1 MRRKFW
7 ALLMTIMMIA
17 TMVPAS
23 AFAVEEQ
30 KATQIGNYYEVD
42 DGTGALDLDDDP
54 KLESGG
60 TEQSYEDGKVKVDK
74 TISATEEENVFD
86 VNLTVKTTE
95 KIEKTAITA
104 DAAAVLVID
113 CSGSMEGERISSAKR
128 AAQTFINNFVANNAE
143 RKVAIVKFSG
153 SQFSDINGAT
163 TIQKWTDASGV
174 KTEKDDSFCSAIN
187 GLQAEGGTNIEAG
200 LILAKNLLT
209 DDSVKD
215 IANKNVILLTDGNP
229 TFGVGSSEKNSTSK
243 EFICHNGSKM
253 TGNGSDTSCQTHEGA
268 EAVANSIKDSGVST
282 YAVYLGNTEVKCKG
296 CELRG
301 TGAEWL
307 ANDCGFTAYSAA
319 DTSKLV
325 NIFKT
330 IVKIIEMKAKA
341 WIVTDPM
348 GSGIDFVKFNQEA
361 NPVNEFEYKNGK
373 ITWDIKSGSIPVN
386 TETKDGITTYTYSLS
401 YQIKLDTLAGSL
413 VQDGDSKIWHSTFVE
428 DKFYNTNEP
437 TGLTYLI
444 ITKDD
449 TGEEKY
455 KDGTAYCNIPSVR
468 GFAGNL
474 SFKKTGSFGEA
485 LAGATF
491 KLTTDDKADWI
502 MTATSDENGTVSFEG
517 IPSGHEYTLEETSAP
532 DKYTKTDAK
541 YTVTVSYG
549 EVTVKDA
556 AENIVEELTVKNE
569 SEKTS
574 ISVTKDWKDNGN
586 QDGIRPDSVT
596 VQLKAGIEEYGDAVE
611 LNANNQWSHTFTDLP
626 KYKGGEEVV
635 YSVAEVNVPKGYTST
650 PAVDEKTGDIT
661 ITNSHTPAV
670 KDVTVKK
677 EWKDNNNQDGL
688 RTEKIEV
695 QLTADGKTVEGKT
708 AELSETNNWT
718 VTFDKLPVKANGE
731 AIAYSAVEVKVPE
744 GYTSASAVDKET
756 GDITI
761 TNSHTPAVKDV
772 TVKKEWKDNN
782 NQDGLRTEKIEVQL
796 TADGKTV
803 EGKTAELSETNNWTV
818 TFDKL
823 PVKANGEAI
832 AYSAVEVNVP
842 EGYTSASAVDKE
854 TGDVTITNSH
864 TPATTSV
871 SVTKAWVDGDNED
884 GVRPD
889 SVTVQLKAN
898 GEPEGDVVTLNA
910 NNQWTYTWKDLAVKS
925 AGKNIAYTVEET
937 NVPAGYEPEVTG
949 TAKDGFTI
957 TNTIKQDTVTIE
969 GTKTWID
976 PEGTVHPEITINL
989 LRNGEVYKSVKL
1001 ANGETSYKF
1010 EGLDKYDEKG
1020 FKYAYKVVEV
1030 EEDVPGYTATYE
1042 DNNVVNTIKQEEIS
1056 VSGTKTW
1063 IDPEGTKHPEITI
1076 KLLRDGEPYGDP
1088 ITLKNGETDY
1098 SFDNLPKYDL
1108 TDGHI
1113 YEYTVDEVSVD
1124 GYTSNIDEYNITNT
1138 IKQDYVSVGG
1148 TKTWKDPE
1156 GTAHPAI
1163 TINLLQDG
1171 TEIDEVV
1178 LQNGTTTYEFTNLE
1192 KYDLEDGHEYIYTV
1206 TEDSVE
1212 GYISDKD
1219 NNNFTNTIEPG
1230 QTTISG
1236 VKTWIAPQGT
1246 EFPTVKIVLLQNGNE
1261 LDSVELTNGN
1271 TEYSFDV
1278 PVYDSEGQK
1287 YEYAIAEADV
1297 AGYTSVVDGYNVTN
1311 TIEQESIDIAGT
1323 KEWNA
1328 PEGTEVPD
1336 VTIDLL
1342 RDGEVVDSTVIKS
1355 GESEYSFTGLDK
1367 YDLSDGHVYD
1377 YNIQEED
1384 TEGYSAEYD
1393 GYDIVNTI
1401 NQNYVSVSGTKSWV
1415 APEGTE
1421 FPDITINLLK
1431 NGEEVDEVVLQ
1442 NGQTDFT
1449 FDGLE
1454 EYSYEE
1460 DGTVT
1465 VNEYTV
1471 TEDEVEGYTSSIDG
1485 YNITNEKNAEP
1496 VIPDDKPKTGDNF
1509 NIMLFAGAALAALL
1523 AALAI
1528 IFTRRRRNA

>member
-23 AFAVEEQ
+23 AFAVESADGSSQ
-30 KATQIGNYYEVD
+30 QITKSSGKMTTSETLENGDVEINKSIT
-42 DGTGALDLDDDP
+42 GTD
-54 KLESGG
+54 
-60 TEQSYEDGKVKVDK
+60 T
-74 TISATEEENVFD
+74 ENVFD
-86 VNLTVKTTE
+86 ITLDVTTAENLEEIPTS
-95 KIEKTAITA
+95 A
-104 DAAAVLVID
+104 DAAVVLVVD
-113 CSGSMEGERISSAKR
+113 RSGSMAWSISGESDGSKGRYKSAIS
-128 AAQTFINNFVANNAE
+128 AATNFVTQFGKDAE
-143 RKVAIVKFSG
+143 NSKRLVQVVQFSG
-153 SQFSDINGAT
+153 DAVKKSSWGWEDVATETGLSGSKKDIE
-163 TIQKWTDASGV
+163 TISNP
-174 KTEKDDSFCSAIN
+174 S
-187 GLQAEGGTNIEAG
+187 GGTNIEGG
-200 LILAKNLLT
+200 LQLAYNLINQAKN
-209 DDSVKD
+209 
-215 IANKNVILLTDGNP
+215 NKTLKGISNVNVILLTDGCP
-229 TFGVGSSEKNSTSK
+229 TYHVKESTRNST
-243 EFICHNGSKM
+243 
-253 TGNGSDTSCQTHEGA
+253 
-268 EAVANSIKDSGVST
+268 
-282 YAVYLGNTEVKCKG
+282 TEVEGEQGGGDWAKWEDHYSVTKQDG
-296 CELRG
+296 IANKIKNLDVNG
-301 TGAEWL
+301 GYVSLYSIAFSAGKAEFAVDSKNQKTENKEVYKWL
-307 ANDCGFTAYSAA
+307 SSFS
-319 DTSKLV
+319 SKAFNSNNQQDL
-325 NIFKT
+325 IDSFGK
-330 IVKIIEMKAKA
+330 IVKIIKLGAQA
-341 WIVTDPM
+341 WYVHDPM
-348 GSGIDFVKFNQEA
+348 ASNIIYKGNTASSEDEVNVYSFIDNKLQWDLKNSTPTVDEQGSKTYYHYTLTY
-361 NPVNEFEYKNGK
+361 PVA
-373 ITWDIKSGSIPVN
+373 
-386 TETKDGITTYTYSLS
+386 
-401 YQIKLDTLAGSL
+401 LDTTPKDFAFDTSMPTNNATVLDYFMFSKIDEETTTELKHANFDVPEVKGLCGSL
-413 VQDGDSKIWHSTFVE
+413 EF
-428 DKFYNTNEP
+428 
-437 TGLTYLI
+437 
-444 ITKDD
+444 TK
-449 TGEEKY
+449 
-455 KDGTAYCNIPSVR
+455 
-468 GFAGNL
+468 
-474 SFKKTGSFGEA
+474 
-485 LAGATF
+485 
-491 KLTTDDKADWI
+491 
-502 MTATSDENGTVSFEG
+502 SDENGNPLKGATFTLEGTAVGNGKAVTLEATSDADGKVSFSR
-517 IPSGHEYTLEETSAP
+517 IPSGTYKLTESGVPAGYTGDTTEYN
-532 DKYTKTDAK
+532 
-541 YTVTVSYG
+541 VTVSYG
-549 EVTVKDA
+549 KVTSSDIPGDGIINTRIKTKVEGKKVWVDGNNVSKTRPESITVKLMNGETVVKTQEVTADSADA
-556 AENIVEELTVKNE
+556 
-569 SEKTS
+569 
-574 ISVTKDWKDNGN
+574 DGN
-586 QDGIRPDSVT
+586 WTYSFI
-596 VQLKAGIEEYGDAVE
+596 
-611 LNANNQWSHTFTDLP
+611 NLP
-626 KYKGGEEVV
+626 KYDMDGTEITYTVKEEAV
-635 YSVAEVNVPKGYTST
+635 EGYTST
-650 PAVDEKTGDIT
+650 VDGKT
-661 ITNSHTPAV
+661 ITNTLSQVNDVKVEGKKVWVDGNNASNTRPESITVKLMNGKDVVKTQTVTPDAEGNWTYSFTELPKYDENYKVISYTVEEEAVEGYTSTVKGTTITNTLNQV
-670 KDVTVKK
+670 KDVTV
-677 EWKDNNNQDGL
+677 EG
-688 RTEKIEV
+688 EKV
-695 QLTADGKTVEGKT
+695 
-708 AELSETNNWT
+708 
-718 VTFDKLPVKANGE
+718 
-731 AIAYSAVEVKVPE
+731 
-744 GYTSASAVDKET
+744 
-756 GDITI
+756 
-761 TNSHTPAVKDV
+761 
-772 TVKKEWKDNN
+772 
-782 NQDGLRTEKIEVQL
+782 
-796 TADGKTV
+796 
-803 EGKTAELSETNNWTV
+803 
-818 TFDKL
+818 
-823 PVKANGEAI
+823 
-832 AYSAVEVNVP
+832 
-842 EGYTSASAVDKE
+842 
-854 TGDVTITNSH
+854 
-864 TPATTSV
+864 
-871 SVTKAWVDGDNED
+871 WVDGDNANNT
-884 GVRPD
+884 RPE
-889 SVTVQLKAN
+889 SITVKLMN
-898 GEPEGDVVTLNA
+898 GKDVVKTQTVTPDAEGN
-910 NNQWTYTWKDLAVKS
+910 WTYSFTGLEKYDENYNV
-925 AGKNIAYTVEET
+925 ITYTVKEEA
-937 NVPAGYEPEVTG
+937 VEGYTSTVEG
-949 TAKDGFTI
+949 TTI

-1001 ANGETSYKF
+1001 ANGETSYEF
-1010 EGLDKYDEKG
+1010 EGLDKYDSRG
-1020 FKYAYKVVEV
+1020 FKYAYKVVE
-1030 EEDVPGYTATYE
+1030 EEVPGYQTTY
-1042 DNNVVNTIKQEEIS
+1042 DNNNVVNTIIQEEIS

-1297 AGYTSVVDGYNVTN
+1297 TGYTSVVDGYNVTN

>member
-23 AFAVEEQ
+23 AFAVESADGSSQ
-30 KATQIGNYYEVD
+30 QITKSSVEM
-42 DGTGALDLDDDP
+42 TTSETL
-54 KLESGG
+54 
-60 TEQSYEDGKVKVDK
+60 EDGDVEINKSITGTD
-74 TISATEEENVFD
+74 TENVFNVTLD
-86 VNLTVKTTE
+86 VTTAENLEQIPTS
-95 KIEKTAITA
+95 A
-104 DAAAVLVID
+104 DAAVVLVVD
-113 CSGSMEGERISSAKR
+113 RSGSMSWSISGNRDGSKERYNSAI
-128 AAQTFINNFVANNAE
+128 AAAENFVDEFAKDTDENTRRLVQVVQFSNDAE
-143 RKVAIVKFSG
+143 RKSSRNPFGADWTWENVAEDDGLAASKA
-153 SQFSDINGAT
+153 DINQ
-163 TIQKWTDASGV
+163 I
-174 KTEKDDSFCSAIN
+174 DDP
-187 GLQAEGGTNIEAG
+187 EGGTNIEGG
-200 LILAKNLLT
+200 LQIAYNLINEAKT
-209 DDSVKD
+209 DGTLEGISNV
-215 IANKNVILLTDGNP
+215 NVILLTDGCP
-229 TFGVGSSEKNSTSK
+229 TFHVEEKTRTST
-243 EFICHNGSKM
+243 
-253 TGNGSDTSCQTHEGA
+253 
-268 EAVANSIKDSGVST
+268 
-282 YAVYLGNTEVKCKG
+282 TEVKG
-296 CELRG
+296 EEG
-301 TGAEWL
+301 GGNWAEWEDHYSVTKTDGIAAKL
-307 ANDCGFTAYSAA
+307 KNLDVNGGKVSLYSIAFSAGTAQFAVNENNNKSENKNVYDWLSSFS
-319 DTSKLV
+319 SKAFNSNNQQELI
-325 NIFKT
+325 NSFGK
-330 IVKIIEMKAKA
+330 IVKIIKLGAQA
-341 WIVTDPM
+341 WYVHDPM
-348 GSGIDFVKFNQEA
+348 ASNIIYKGAPSSSEA
-361 NPVNEFEYKNGK
+361 NVYTFSDNKLLWDLKNSTPTVDKQGSKTYYHYTLTYPVA
-373 ITWDIKSGSIPVN
+373 
-386 TETKDGITTYTYSLS
+386 
-401 YQIKLDTLAGSL
+401 LDTTPKDFAFDTSMPTNNATVLDYFMFSKIDEETTTELKHASFDVPEVKGLCGSL
-413 VQDGDSKIWHSTFVE
+413 EFIK
-428 DKFYNTNEP
+428 
-437 TGLTYLI
+437 
-444 ITKDD
+444 
-449 TGEEKY
+449 
-455 KDGTAYCNIPSVR
+455 
-468 GFAGNL
+468 
-474 SFKKTGSFGEA
+474 
-485 LAGATF
+485 
-491 KLTTDDKADWI
+491 
-502 MTATSDENGTVSFEG
+502 SDENGNPVKGATFTLAGNAVGNGKDVTLEAKSGADGKVSFSR
-517 IPSGHEYTLEETSAP
+517 IPSGTYKLKESGVPAGYTGDTTEYN
-532 DKYTKTDAK
+532 
-541 YTVTVSYG
+541 VTVSYG
-549 EVTVKDA
+549 KVTSSDIPGDGIINTRIKTKVEGKKVWVDGNNVSKTRPESITVKLMNGEAVVKTQEVTADSADA
-556 AENIVEELTVKNE
+556 
-569 SEKTS
+569 
-574 ISVTKDWKDNGN
+574 DGN
-586 QDGIRPDSVT
+586 WTYS
-596 VQLKAGIEEYGDAVE
+596 
-611 LNANNQWSHTFTDLP
+611 FTNLP
-626 KYKGGEEVV
+626 KYDTDGTEITYTVKEEAV
-635 YSVAEVNVPKGYTST
+635 EGYTST
-650 PAVDEKTGDIT
+650 VDGKT
-661 ITNSHTPAV
+661 ITNTLNQVNDV
-670 KDVTVKK
+670 K
-677 EWKDNNNQDGL
+677 
-688 RTEKIEV
+688 
-695 QLTADGKTVEGKT
+695 VEGKKVWVDG
-708 AELSETNNWT
+708 NNVSNTRPESITVKLMNGKDVVKTQT
-718 VTFDKLPVKANGE
+718 VTPDADGNWGYSFTELPKYDKDYKVINYTVEEE
-731 AIAYSAVEVKVPE
+731 AVE
-744 GYTSASAVDKET
+744 GYTSTVDGK
-756 GDITI
+756 TI
-761 TNSHTPAVKDV
+761 TNTLNQVNDVK
-772 TVKKEWKDNN
+772 
-782 NQDGLRTEKIEVQL
+782 
-796 TADGKTV
+796 V
-803 EGKTAELSETNNWTV
+803 EGKKVWVDGNNVSNTRPESITVKLMNGKDVVKTQTV
-818 TFDKL
+818 TPDADGNWEYSFTEL
-823 PVKANGEAI
+823 PKYDENYKVISYTVEEEA
-832 AYSAVEVNVP
+832 V
-842 EGYTSASAVDKE
+842 EGYTSTVKG
-854 TGDVTITNSH
+854 TTITN
-864 TPATTSV
+864 TLNQV
-871 SVTKAWVDGDNED
+871 KDVKVEGEKVWVDGDNAD
-884 GVRPD
+884 KTRPE
-889 SVTVQLKAN
+889 SITVKLMN
-898 GEPEGDVVTLNA
+898 GEDVVKTQTVTPDAEGN
-910 NNQWTYTWKDLAVKS
+910 WTYSFTGLEKYDENYNVI
-925 AGKNIAYTVEET
+925 NYTVKEEA
-937 NVPAGYEPEVTG
+937 VEGYTSTVEG
-949 TAKDGFTI
+949 TTI

-1030 EEDVPGYTATYE
+1030 EEDVPGYTATYK
-1042 DNNVVNTIKQEEIS
+1042 DDNVVNTIKQEEIS

-1088 ITLKNGETDY
+1088 ITLKNGKTDY

-1108 TDGHI
+1108 KDGHI
-1113 YEYTVDEVSVD
+1113 YEYTVEEVSVD
-1124 GYTSNIDEYNITNT
+1124 GYTSNIDEYNNITNT
-1138 IKQDYVSVGG
+1138 IKQEYVSVGG

-1212 GYISDKD
+1212 GYISVKD

-1509 NIMLFAGAALAALL
+1509 NIMLFAGTALTALLLALALL
-1523 AALAI
+1523 
-1528 IFTRRRRNA
+1528 FTRRRRNA

>member
-1 MRRKFW
+1 MRRRFW

-23 AFAVEEQ
+23 AFAVESADGSSQ
-30 KATQIGNYYEVD
+30 QITKSSVEM
-42 DGTGALDLDDDP
+42 TTSETL
-54 KLESGG
+54 
-60 TEQSYEDGKVKVDK
+60 EDGDVEINKSITGTD
-74 TISATEEENVFD
+74 TENVFNVTLD
-86 VNLTVKTTE
+86 VTTAENLEQIPTS
-95 KIEKTAITA
+95 A
-104 DAAAVLVID
+104 DAAVVLVVD
-113 CSGSMEGERISSAKR
+113 RSGSMSWSISGNRDGSKERYNSAI
-128 AAQTFINNFVANNAE
+128 AAAENFVDEFAKDTDENTRRLVQVVQFSNDAE
-143 RKVAIVKFSG
+143 RKSSRNPFGADWTWENVAEDDGLAASKA
-153 SQFSDINGAT
+153 DINQ
-163 TIQKWTDASGV
+163 I
-174 KTEKDDSFCSAIN
+174 DDP
-187 GLQAEGGTNIEAG
+187 EGGTNIEGG
-200 LILAKNLLT
+200 LQIAYNLINEAKT
-209 DDSVKD
+209 DGTLEGISNV
-215 IANKNVILLTDGNP
+215 NVILLTDGCP
-229 TFGVGSSEKNSTSK
+229 TFHVEEKTRTST
-243 EFICHNGSKM
+243 
-253 TGNGSDTSCQTHEGA
+253 
-268 EAVANSIKDSGVST
+268 
-282 YAVYLGNTEVKCKG
+282 TEVKG
-296 CELRG
+296 EEG
-301 TGAEWL
+301 GGNWAEWEDHYSVTKTDGIAAKL
-307 ANDCGFTAYSAA
+307 KNLDVNGGKVSLYSIAFSAGTAQFAVNENNNKSENKNVYDWLSSFS
-319 DTSKLV
+319 SKAFNSNNQQELI
-325 NIFKT
+325 NSFGK
-330 IVKIIEMKAKA
+330 IVKIIKLGAQA
-341 WIVTDPM
+341 WYVHDPM
-348 GSGIDFVKFNQEA
+348 ASNIIYKGAPSSSEA
-361 NPVNEFEYKNGK
+361 NVYTFSDNKLLWDLKNSTPTVDKQGSKTYYHYTLTYPVA
-373 ITWDIKSGSIPVN
+373 
-386 TETKDGITTYTYSLS
+386 
-401 YQIKLDTLAGSL
+401 LDTTPKDFAFDTSMPTNNATVLDYFMFSKIDEETTTELKHASFDVPEVKGLCGSL
-413 VQDGDSKIWHSTFVE
+413 EFIK
-428 DKFYNTNEP
+428 
-437 TGLTYLI
+437 
-444 ITKDD
+444 
-449 TGEEKY
+449 
-455 KDGTAYCNIPSVR
+455 
-468 GFAGNL
+468 
-474 SFKKTGSFGEA
+474 
-485 LAGATF
+485 
-491 KLTTDDKADWI
+491 
-502 MTATSDENGTVSFEG
+502 SDENGNPVKGATFTLAGNAVGNGKDVTLEAKSGADGKVSFSR
-517 IPSGHEYTLEETSAP
+517 IPSGTYKLKESGVPAGYTGDTTEYN
-532 DKYTKTDAK
+532 
-541 YTVTVSYG
+541 VTVSYG
-549 EVTVKDA
+549 KVTSSDIPGDGIINTRIKTKVEGKKVWVDGNNVSKTRPESITVKLMNGEAVVKTQEVTADSADA
-556 AENIVEELTVKNE
+556 
-569 SEKTS
+569 
-574 ISVTKDWKDNGN
+574 DGN
-586 QDGIRPDSVT
+586 WTYS
-596 VQLKAGIEEYGDAVE
+596 
-611 LNANNQWSHTFTDLP
+611 FTNLP
-626 KYKGGEEVV
+626 KYDTDGTEITYTVKEEAV
-635 YSVAEVNVPKGYTST
+635 EGYTST
-650 PAVDEKTGDIT
+650 VDGKT
-661 ITNSHTPAV
+661 ITNTLSQVNDV
-670 KDVTVKK
+670 K
-677 EWKDNNNQDGL
+677 
-688 RTEKIEV
+688 
-695 QLTADGKTVEGKT
+695 VEGKKVWVDG
-708 AELSETNNWT
+708 NNASNTRPESITVKLMNGKDVVKTQT
-718 VTFDKLPVKANGE
+718 VTPDADGNWEYSFTELPKYDENYKVISYTVEEE
-731 AIAYSAVEVKVPE
+731 AVE
-744 GYTSASAVDKET
+744 GYTSTVKGT
-756 GDITI
+756 TI
-761 TNSHTPAVKDV
+761 TNTLNQVKDV
-772 TVKKEWKDNN
+772 K
-782 NQDGLRTEKIEVQL
+782 
-796 TADGKTV
+796 V
-803 EGKTAELSETNNWTV
+803 EGEKV
-818 TFDKL
+818 
-823 PVKANGEAI
+823 
-832 AYSAVEVNVP
+832 
-842 EGYTSASAVDKE
+842 
-854 TGDVTITNSH
+854 
-864 TPATTSV
+864 
-871 SVTKAWVDGDNED
+871 WVDGDNAD
-884 GVRPD
+884 KTRPE
-889 SVTVQLKAN
+889 SITVKLMN
-898 GEPEGDVVTLNA
+898 GEDVVKTQTVTPDAEGN
-910 NNQWTYTWKDLAVKS
+910 WTYSFTGLEKYDENYNVI
-925 AGKNIAYTVEET
+925 NYTVKEEA
-937 NVPAGYEPEVTG
+937 VEGYTSTVEG
-949 TAKDGFTI
+949 TTI

-1030 EEDVPGYTATYE
+1030 EEDVPGYTATYK
-1042 DNNVVNTIKQEEIS
+1042 DDNVVNTIKQEEIS

-1088 ITLKNGETDY
+1088 ITLKNGKTDY

-1108 TDGHI
+1108 KDGHI
-1113 YEYTVDEVSVD
+1113 YEYTVEEVSVD
-1124 GYTSNIDEYNITNT
+1124 GYTSNIDEYNNITNT
-1138 IKQDYVSVGG
+1138 IKQEYVSVGG

-1212 GYISDKD
+1212 GYISVKD

-1509 NIMLFAGAALAALL
+1509 NIMLFAGTALTALLLALALL
-1523 AALAI
+1523 
-1528 IFTRRRRNA
+1528 FTRRRRNA

>member
-708 AELSETNNWT
+708 AELSEANNWT

-731 AIAYSAVEVKVPE
+731 AIAYSAVEVK
-744 GYTSASAVDKET
+744 
-756 GDITI
+756 
-761 TNSHTPAVKDV
+761 
-772 TVKKEWKDNN
+772 
-782 NQDGLRTEKIEVQL
+782 
-796 TADGKTV
+796 
-803 EGKTAELSETNNWTV
+803 
-818 TFDKL
+818 
-823 PVKANGEAI
+823 
-832 AYSAVEVNVP
+832 VP

-1297 AGYTSVVDGYNVTN
+1297 TGYTSVVDGYNVTN

>member
-1 MRRKFW
+1 
-7 ALLMTIMMIA
+7 MTIMMIA

-23 AFAVEEQ
+23 AFAVESADGSSQ
-30 KATQIGNYYEVD
+30 QITKSSVKMTTSETLENGDVEINKSIT
-42 DGTGALDLDDDP
+42 GTD
-54 KLESGG
+54 
-60 TEQSYEDGKVKVDK
+60 T
-74 TISATEEENVFD
+74 ENVFD
-86 VNLTVKTTE
+86 ITLDVTTAENLEEIPTS
-95 KIEKTAITA
+95 A
-104 DAAAVLVID
+104 DAAVVLVVD
-113 CSGSMEGERISSAKR
+113 RSGSMRWSISGEEDGSNERYNSAISAAK
-128 AAQTFINNFVANNAE
+128 NFVTEFGKDAE
-143 RKVAIVKFSG
+143 NSKRLVQVVQFSG
-153 SQFSDINGAT
+153 DAVKKSSWGWEDVATETGLSGSKNDIE
-163 TIQKWTDASGV
+163 TIS
-174 KTEKDDSFCSAIN
+174 EPS
-187 GLQAEGGTNIEAG
+187 GGTNIEGG
-200 LILAKNLLT
+200 LQLAYNLINQAKNNETLKGI
-209 DDSVKD
+209 SNV
-215 IANKNVILLTDGNP
+215 NVILLTDGCP
-229 TFGVGSSEKNSTSK
+229 TYHVKERTRNST
-243 EFICHNGSKM
+243 
-253 TGNGSDTSCQTHEGA
+253 
-268 EAVANSIKDSGVST
+268 
-282 YAVYLGNTEVKCKG
+282 TEVEG
-296 CELRG
+296 EQG
-301 TGAEWL
+301 GGSWAEWEDHYSVTKTDGIAAKL
-307 ANDCGFTAYSAA
+307 KNLDVNGGKVSLYSIAFSAGTAQFAVNESNNETENKNVYDWLSSFS
-319 DTSKLV
+319 SKAFNSNNQQELI
-325 NIFKT
+325 NSFGK
-330 IVKIIEMKAKA
+330 IVKIIKLGAQA
-341 WIVTDPM
+341 WYVHDPM
-348 GSGIDFVKFNQEA
+348 ASNIIYKGAPSSSGDNVYTFSENKLLWDLKNSKPEVKEEGSK
-361 NPVNEFEYKNGK
+361 
-373 ITWDIKSGSIPVN
+373 
-386 TETKDGITTYTYSLS
+386 TYYHYSLK
-401 YQIKLDTLAGSL
+401 YPVALDTTTEGFAFDTSMPTNNATVLDYFMFSKIDEETTTELKHANFDVPEVKGLCGSL
-413 VQDGDSKIWHSTFVE
+413 EF
-428 DKFYNTNEP
+428 
-437 TGLTYLI
+437 
-444 ITKDD
+444 TK
-449 TGEEKY
+449 
-455 KDGTAYCNIPSVR
+455 
-468 GFAGNL
+468 
-474 SFKKTGSFGEA
+474 
-485 LAGATF
+485 
-491 KLTTDDKADWI
+491 
-502 MTATSDENGTVSFEG
+502 SDENGNPLKGAEFKLIGTAVGNGKDVTLKATSGADGKVSFSR
-517 IPSGHEYTLEETSAP
+517 IPSGTYKLTESGVPAGYTGDTTEYN
-532 DKYTKTDAK
+532 
-541 YTVTVSYG
+541 VTVSYG
-549 EVTVKDA
+549 KVTSSDIPGDGIINTRIKTKVEGKKVWVDGNNVSKTRPESITVKLMNGEDVVKTQTVTPDA
-556 AENIVEELTVKNE
+556 
-569 SEKTS
+569 
-574 ISVTKDWKDNGN
+574 DGN
-586 QDGIRPDSVT
+586 WTYS
-596 VQLKAGIEEYGDAVE
+596 
-611 LNANNQWSHTFTDLP
+611 FTELP
-626 KYKGGEEVV
+626 KYDTDGTEITYTVKEEAVEGYTSKVDGKTITNTLSQVNDVKVEGKKVWVDGNNASNTRPESITVKLMNGKDVVKTQTVTPDAEGNWTYSFTNLPKYDEDYKVINYTVEEEAVEGYTSEVDVDGKTITNTLKQVNDVEVEGEKVWVDGDNVNKTRPESITVKLMNGKDVV
-635 YSVAEVNVPKGYTST
+635 KTQTVTPDAEGNWTYSFTELPKYDENYKVISYTVEEEAVEGYTST
-650 PAVDEKTGDIT
+650 VKGTT
-661 ITNSHTPAV
+661 ITNTLNQV
-670 KDVTVKK
+670 KDVTV
-677 EWKDNNNQDGL
+677 EG
-688 RTEKIEV
+688 EKV
-695 QLTADGKTVEGKT
+695 
-708 AELSETNNWT
+708 
-718 VTFDKLPVKANGE
+718 
-731 AIAYSAVEVKVPE
+731 
-744 GYTSASAVDKET
+744 
-756 GDITI
+756 
-761 TNSHTPAVKDV
+761 
-772 TVKKEWKDNN
+772 
-782 NQDGLRTEKIEVQL
+782 
-796 TADGKTV
+796 
-803 EGKTAELSETNNWTV
+803 
-818 TFDKL
+818 
-823 PVKANGEAI
+823 
-832 AYSAVEVNVP
+832 
-842 EGYTSASAVDKE
+842 
-854 TGDVTITNSH
+854 
-864 TPATTSV
+864 
-871 SVTKAWVDGDNED
+871 WVDGDNAD
-884 GVRPD
+884 KTRPE
-889 SVTVQLKAN
+889 SITVKLMN
-898 GEPEGDVVTLNA
+898 GEDVVKTQTVTPDAEGN
-910 NNQWTYTWKDLAVKS
+910 WTYSFTGLEKYDENYNV
-925 AGKNIAYTVEET
+925 ITYTVKEEA
-937 NVPAGYEPEVTG
+937 VEGYTSTVEG
-949 TAKDGFTI
+949 TTI

-1010 EGLDKYDEKG
+1010 EGLDKYDSRG
-1020 FKYAYKVVEV
+1020 FKYAYKVVE
-1030 EEDVPGYTATYE
+1030 EEVPGYQTTY
-1042 DNNVVNTIKQEEIS
+1042 DNNNVVNTIIQEEIS

-1088 ITLKNGETDY
+1088 ITLKDGETDY

-1138 IKQDYVSVGG
+1138 IKQDYVSVAG

-1178 LQNGTTTYEFTNLE
+1178 LQNGTTTYEFTDLE

-1212 GYISDKD
+1212 GYISVKD

>member
-1 MRRKFW
+1 MTENEEEEEFMRRKFW

-23 AFAVEEQ
+23 AFAVESADGSSQ
-30 KATQIGNYYEVD
+30 QITKSSVKMTTSETLENGDVEINKSIT
-42 DGTGALDLDDDP
+42 GTD
-54 KLESGG
+54 
-60 TEQSYEDGKVKVDK
+60 T
-74 TISATEEENVFD
+74 ENVFD
-86 VNLTVKTTE
+86 ITLDVTTAENLEEIPTS
-95 KIEKTAITA
+95 A
-104 DAAAVLVID
+104 DAAVVLVVD
-113 CSGSMEGERISSAKR
+113 RSGSMRWSISGEEDGSNERYNSAISAAK
-128 AAQTFINNFVANNAE
+128 NFVTEFGKDAE
-143 RKVAIVKFSG
+143 NSKRLVQVVQFSG
-153 SQFSDINGAT
+153 DAVKKSSWGWEDVATETGLSGSKNDIE
-163 TIQKWTDASGV
+163 TIS
-174 KTEKDDSFCSAIN
+174 EPS
-187 GLQAEGGTNIEAG
+187 GGTNIEGG
-200 LILAKNLLT
+200 LQLAYNLINQAKNNETLKGI
-209 DDSVKD
+209 SNV
-215 IANKNVILLTDGNP
+215 NVILLTDGCP
-229 TFGVGSSEKNSTSK
+229 TFHVEEKTRTST
-243 EFICHNGSKM
+243 
-253 TGNGSDTSCQTHEGA
+253 
-268 EAVANSIKDSGVST
+268 
-282 YAVYLGNTEVKCKG
+282 TEVKG
-296 CELRG
+296 EEG
-301 TGAEWL
+301 GGNWAEWEDHYSVTKTDGIAAKL
-307 ANDCGFTAYSAA
+307 KNLDVNGGKVSLYSIAFSAGTAQFAVNENNNKSENKNVYDWLSSFS
-319 DTSKLV
+319 SKAFNSNNQQELI
-325 NIFKT
+325 NSFGK
-330 IVKIIEMKAKA
+330 IVKIIKLGAQA
-341 WIVTDPM
+341 WYVHDPM
-348 GSGIDFVKFNQEA
+348 ASNIIYKGAPSSSEA
-361 NPVNEFEYKNGK
+361 NVYTFSDNKLLWDLKNSTPTVDKQGSKTYYHYTLTYPVA
-373 ITWDIKSGSIPVN
+373 
-386 TETKDGITTYTYSLS
+386 
-401 YQIKLDTLAGSL
+401 LDTTPKDFAFDTSMPTNNATVLDYFMFSKIDEETTTELKHASFDVPEVKGLCGSL
-413 VQDGDSKIWHSTFVE
+413 EFIK
-428 DKFYNTNEP
+428 
-437 TGLTYLI
+437 
-444 ITKDD
+444 
-449 TGEEKY
+449 
-455 KDGTAYCNIPSVR
+455 
-468 GFAGNL
+468 
-474 SFKKTGSFGEA
+474 
-485 LAGATF
+485 
-491 KLTTDDKADWI
+491 
-502 MTATSDENGTVSFEG
+502 SDENGNPVKGATFTLAGNAVGNGKDVTLEAKSGADGKVSFSR
-517 IPSGHEYTLEETSAP
+517 IPSGTYKLKESGVPAGYTGDTTEYN
-532 DKYTKTDAK
+532 
-541 YTVTVSYG
+541 VTVSYG
-549 EVTVKDA
+549 NTSSNLP
-556 AENIVEELTVKNE
+556 ENGNVKNTR
-569 SEKTS
+569 EKTS
-574 ISVTKDWKDNGN
+574 VSVTKEWSDNGN
-586 QDGIRPDSVT
+586 QDGIRPDSVK
-596 VQLKAGIEEYGDAVE
+596 VQLYADGEKKGDEVTLNSNNKWTYSWNNLDKYNYDQNGIKGDAVE
-611 LNANNQWSHTFTDLP
+611 YT
-626 KYKGGEEVV
+626 VV
-635 YSVAEVNVPKGYTST
+635 EADIPEGYTPTYS
-650 PAVDEKTGDIT
+650 VDEKTGDIT

-688 RTEKIEV
+688 RTGKIKV

-708 AELSETNNWT
+708 AELSEANNWT
-718 VTFDKLPVKANGE
+718 VTFDKLPVKASGE
-731 AIAYSAVEVKVPE
+731 IIEYDAVEVEVPE
-744 GYTSASAVDKET
+744 GYTSTSEIDEKT
-756 GDITI
+756 GDI
-761 TNSHTPAVKDV
+761 
-772 TVKKEWKDNN
+772 
-782 NQDGLRTEKIEVQL
+782 
-796 TADGKTV
+796 
-803 EGKTAELSETNNWTV
+803 
-818 TFDKL
+818 
-823 PVKANGEAI
+823 
-832 AYSAVEVNVP
+832 
-842 EGYTSASAVDKE
+842 
-854 TGDVTITNSH
+854 TITNSH

-1088 ITLKNGETDY
+1088 ITLKDGETDY

-1138 IKQDYVSVGG
+1138 IKQDYVSVAG

-1212 GYISDKD
+1212 GYISVKD

>member
-731 AIAYSAVEVKVPE
+731 AIAYSAVEV
-744 GYTSASAVDKET
+744 
-756 GDITI
+756 
-761 TNSHTPAVKDV
+761 
-772 TVKKEWKDNN
+772 
-782 NQDGLRTEKIEVQL
+782 
-796 TADGKTV
+796 
-803 EGKTAELSETNNWTV
+803 
-818 TFDKL
+818 
-823 PVKANGEAI
+823 
-832 AYSAVEVNVP
+832 NVP

-1297 AGYTSVVDGYNVTN
+1297 TGYTSVVDGYNVTN

>member
-23 AFAVEEQ
+23 AFADGDTGSSQQITKSSVEMTSSE
-30 KATQIGNYYEVD
+30 T
-42 DGTGALDLDDDP
+42 L
-54 KLESGG
+54 
-60 TEQSYEDGKVKVDK
+60 EDGDVEINKSITGTD
-74 TISATEEENVFD
+74 TENVFNVTLD
-86 VNLTVKTTE
+86 VTTAENLEQIPTS
-95 KIEKTAITA
+95 A
-104 DAAAVLVID
+104 DAAVVLVVD
-113 CSGSMEGERISSAKR
+113 RSGSMSWSISGNRDGSKERYNSAI
-128 AAQTFINNFVANNAE
+128 AAAENFVDEFAKDTDENTRRLVQVVQFSNDAE
-143 RKVAIVKFSG
+143 RKSSRNPFGADWTWENVAEDDGLAASKA
-153 SQFSDINGAT
+153 DINQ
-163 TIQKWTDASGV
+163 I
-174 KTEKDDSFCSAIN
+174 DDP
-187 GLQAEGGTNIEAG
+187 EGGTNIEGG
-200 LILAKNLLT
+200 LQIAYNLINEAKT
-209 DDSVKD
+209 DGTLEGISNV
-215 IANKNVILLTDGNP
+215 NVILLTDGCP
-229 TFGVGSSEKNSTSK
+229 TFHVEEKTRTSTTKVVGVEGGGNWAEWEDHYSVTKQGGIANKIKTLDVNGGYVSLYSIAFSAGTAKFAVDSDNRQRDAEDKNVFDWLSSFSSKAFDSNSKEELSKSFGKIVRIIKLGAQAWYVHDPMASNIIYKGNTSSSKDEVNVYTFSDNKLLWDLKNSTPK
-243 EFICHNGSKM
+243 VEVNEDGSK
-253 TGNGSDTSCQTHEGA
+253 TYYHYTLKYPVVLDTTTENFAFDTQMPTNNATVLDYFMFSKIDEKETTTELKH
-268 EAVANSIKDSGVST
+268 ANFDVP
-282 YAVYLGNTEVKCKG
+282 EVKGLC
-296 CELRG
+296 
-301 TGAEWL
+301 
-307 ANDCGFTAYSAA
+307 
-319 DTSKLV
+319 
-325 NIFKT
+325 
-330 IVKIIEMKAKA
+330 
-341 WIVTDPM
+341 
-348 GSGIDFVKFNQEA
+348 
-361 NPVNEFEYKNGK
+361 
-373 ITWDIKSGSIPVN
+373 
-386 TETKDGITTYTYSLS
+386 
-401 YQIKLDTLAGSL
+401 GSL
-413 VQDGDSKIWHSTFVE
+413 EF
-428 DKFYNTNEP
+428 
-437 TGLTYLI
+437 
-444 ITKDD
+444 TK
-449 TGEEKY
+449 
-455 KDGTAYCNIPSVR
+455 
-468 GFAGNL
+468 
-474 SFKKTGSFGEA
+474 
-485 LAGATF
+485 
-491 KLTTDDKADWI
+491 
-502 MTATSDENGTVSFEG
+502 SDENGNPIKGATFTLKGTAVGNGKDVTREVTSDEKGIVSFKN
-517 IPSGHEYTLEETSAP
+517 IPSGTYNLIEKTSEDKSGVPAGYTGDSTEYS
-532 DKYTKTDAK
+532 
-541 YTVTVSYG
+541 VTVSYG
-549 EVTVKDA
+549 NTSSNLP
-556 AENIVEELTVKNE
+556 ENGKVKNTR
-569 SEKTS
+569 EKTS
-574 ISVTKDWKDNGN
+574 VSVTKEWSDNGN
-586 QDGIRPDSVT
+586 QDGIRPDSVKVQLYADGEKKGDEVTLNSNNKWTYSWNNLDKYNYDSEGVKGDAVEYTVVETDVAEGYSAKVTGNAKDGFTITNSHAPATTSVSVTKKWEDNGNQDGIRPGSVT
-596 VQLKAGIEEYGDAVE
+596 VQLKAGTEKYGEAVT
-611 LNANNQWSHTFTDLP
+611 LNADNKWTYTWEDLAV
-626 KYKGGEEVV
+626 KSAGKDIAYTVEET
-635 YSVAEVNVPKGYTST
+635 NVPEDYT
-650 PAVDEKTGDIT
+650 AKVTGNAKDGFT
-661 ITNSHTPAV
+661 ITNSHA
-670 KDVTVKK
+670 
-677 EWKDNNNQDGL
+677 
-688 RTEKIEV
+688 
-695 QLTADGKTVEGKT
+695 
-708 AELSETNNWT
+708 
-718 VTFDKLPVKANGE
+718 
-731 AIAYSAVEVKVPE
+731 
-744 GYTSASAVDKET
+744 
-756 GDITI
+756 
-761 TNSHTPAVKDV
+761 
-772 TVKKEWKDNN
+772 
-782 NQDGLRTEKIEVQL
+782 
-796 TADGKTV
+796 
-803 EGKTAELSETNNWTV
+803 
-818 TFDKL
+818 
-823 PVKANGEAI
+823 
-832 AYSAVEVNVP
+832 
-842 EGYTSASAVDKE
+842 
-854 TGDVTITNSH
+854 
-864 TPATTSV
+864 PATTSV

-957 TNTIKQDTVTIE
+957 TNTIKQDAVTIE

-1030 EEDVPGYTATYE
+1030 EKDVPGYTATYE
-1042 DNNVVNTIKQEEIS
+1042 GNNVVNTIKQEEIS

-1063 IDPEGTKHPEITI
+1063 IDPEGTVHPEITI
-1076 KLLRDGEPYGDP
+1076 NLLRDGEPYGDP

-1108 TDGHI
+1108 TDGHL
-1113 YEYTVDEVSVD
+1113 YEYTVKEDIVE
-1124 GYTSNIDEYNITNT
+1124 GYTSVVDGYNITNT
-1138 IKQDYVSVGG
+1138 IKQDYVSVAG

-1212 GYISDKD
+1212 GYISVKD

-1509 NIMLFAGAALAALL
+1509 NIMLFAGTALAALL

>member
-1 MRRKFW
+1 
-7 ALLMTIMMIA
+7 MTIMMIA

-23 AFAVEEQ
+23 AFAVESADGSSQ
-30 KATQIGNYYEVD
+30 QITKSSVKMTTSETLENGDVEINKSIT
-42 DGTGALDLDDDP
+42 GTD
-54 KLESGG
+54 
-60 TEQSYEDGKVKVDK
+60 T
-74 TISATEEENVFD
+74 ENVFD
-86 VNLTVKTTE
+86 ITLDVTTAENLEEIPTS
-95 KIEKTAITA
+95 A
-104 DAAAVLVID
+104 DAAVVLVVD
-113 CSGSMEGERISSAKR
+113 RSGSMRWSISGEEDGSNERYNSAISAAK
-128 AAQTFINNFVANNAE
+128 NFVTEFGKDAE
-143 RKVAIVKFSG
+143 NSKRLVQVVQFSG
-153 SQFSDINGAT
+153 DAVKKSSWGWEDVATETGLSGSKNDIE
-163 TIQKWTDASGV
+163 TIS
-174 KTEKDDSFCSAIN
+174 EPS
-187 GLQAEGGTNIEAG
+187 GGTNIEGG
-200 LILAKNLLT
+200 LQLAYNLINQAKNNETLKGI
-209 DDSVKD
+209 SNV
-215 IANKNVILLTDGNP
+215 NVILLTDGCP
-229 TFGVGSSEKNSTSK
+229 TYHVKERTRNST
-243 EFICHNGSKM
+243 
-253 TGNGSDTSCQTHEGA
+253 
-268 EAVANSIKDSGVST
+268 
-282 YAVYLGNTEVKCKG
+282 TEVEG
-296 CELRG
+296 EQG
-301 TGAEWL
+301 GGSWAEWEDHYSVTKTDGIAAKL
-307 ANDCGFTAYSAA
+307 KNLDVNGGKVSLYSIAFSAGTAQFAVNESNNETENKNVYDWLSSFS
-319 DTSKLV
+319 SKAFNSNNQQELI
-325 NIFKT
+325 NSFGK
-330 IVKIIEMKAKA
+330 IVKIIKLGAQA
-341 WIVTDPM
+341 WYVHDPM
-348 GSGIDFVKFNQEA
+348 ASNIIYKGAPSSSGDNVYTFSENKLLWDLKNSKPEVKEEGSK
-361 NPVNEFEYKNGK
+361 
-373 ITWDIKSGSIPVN
+373 
-386 TETKDGITTYTYSLS
+386 TYYHYSLK
-401 YQIKLDTLAGSL
+401 YPVALDTTTEGFAFDTSMPTNNATVLDYFMFSKIDEETTTELKHANFDVPEVKGLCGSL
-413 VQDGDSKIWHSTFVE
+413 EF
-428 DKFYNTNEP
+428 
-437 TGLTYLI
+437 
-444 ITKDD
+444 TK
-449 TGEEKY
+449 
-455 KDGTAYCNIPSVR
+455 
-468 GFAGNL
+468 
-474 SFKKTGSFGEA
+474 
-485 LAGATF
+485 
-491 KLTTDDKADWI
+491 
-502 MTATSDENGTVSFEG
+502 SDENGNPLKGAEFKLIGTAVGNGKDVTLKATSGADGKVSFSR
-517 IPSGHEYTLEETSAP
+517 IPSGTYKLTESGVPAGYTGDTTEYN
-532 DKYTKTDAK
+532 
-541 YTVTVSYG
+541 VTVSYG
-549 EVTVKDA
+549 KVTSSDIPGDGIINTRIKTKVEGKKVWVDGNNVSKTRPESITVKLMNGEDVVKTQTVTPDA
-556 AENIVEELTVKNE
+556 
-569 SEKTS
+569 
-574 ISVTKDWKDNGN
+574 DGN
-586 QDGIRPDSVT
+586 WTYS
-596 VQLKAGIEEYGDAVE
+596 
-611 LNANNQWSHTFTDLP
+611 FTELP
-626 KYKGGEEVV
+626 KYDENYKVISYTVEEEAV
-635 YSVAEVNVPKGYTST
+635 EGYTST
-650 PAVDEKTGDIT
+650 VKGTT
-661 ITNSHTPAV
+661 ITNTLNQV
-670 KDVTVKK
+670 KDVTV
-677 EWKDNNNQDGL
+677 EG
-688 RTEKIEV
+688 EKV
-695 QLTADGKTVEGKT
+695 
-708 AELSETNNWT
+708 
-718 VTFDKLPVKANGE
+718 
-731 AIAYSAVEVKVPE
+731 
-744 GYTSASAVDKET
+744 
-756 GDITI
+756 
-761 TNSHTPAVKDV
+761 
-772 TVKKEWKDNN
+772 
-782 NQDGLRTEKIEVQL
+782 
-796 TADGKTV
+796 
-803 EGKTAELSETNNWTV
+803 
-818 TFDKL
+818 
-823 PVKANGEAI
+823 
-832 AYSAVEVNVP
+832 
-842 EGYTSASAVDKE
+842 
-854 TGDVTITNSH
+854 
-864 TPATTSV
+864 
-871 SVTKAWVDGDNED
+871 WVDGDNAD
-884 GVRPD
+884 KTRPE
-889 SVTVQLKAN
+889 SITVKLMN
-898 GEPEGDVVTLNA
+898 GEDVVKTQTVTPDAEGN
-910 NNQWTYTWKDLAVKS
+910 WTYSFTGLEKYDENYNV
-925 AGKNIAYTVEET
+925 ITYTVKEEA
-937 NVPAGYEPEVTG
+937 VEGYTSTVEG
-949 TAKDGFTI
+949 TTI

-1010 EGLDKYDEKG
+1010 EGLDKYDSRG
-1020 FKYAYKVVEV
+1020 FKYAYKVVE
-1030 EEDVPGYTATYE
+1030 EEVPGYQTTY
-1042 DNNVVNTIKQEEIS
+1042 DNNNVVNTIIQEEIS

-1088 ITLKNGETDY
+1088 ITLKDGETDY

-1138 IKQDYVSVGG
+1138 IKQDYVSVAG

-1178 LQNGTTTYEFTNLE
+1178 LQNGTTTYEFTDLE

-1212 GYISDKD
+1212 GYISVKD

>member
-1 MRRKFW
+1 
-7 ALLMTIMMIA
+7 MTTA
-17 TMVPAS
+17 
-23 AFAVEEQ
+23 ENLEQ
-30 KATQIGNYYEVD
+30 IPT
-42 DGTGALDLDDDP
+42 
-54 KLESGG
+54 S
-60 TEQSYEDGKVKVDK
+60 
-74 TISATEEENVFD
+74 
-86 VNLTVKTTE
+86 
-95 KIEKTAITA
+95 A
-104 DAAAVLVID
+104 DAAVVLVVD
-113 CSGSMEGERISSAKR
+113 RSGSMSWSISGNRDGSKERYNSAI
-128 AAQTFINNFVANNAE
+128 AAAENFVDEFAKDTDENTRRLVQVVQFSNDAE
-143 RKVAIVKFSG
+143 RKSSRNPFGADWTWENVAEDDGLAASKA
-153 SQFSDINGAT
+153 DINQ
-163 TIQKWTDASGV
+163 I
-174 KTEKDDSFCSAIN
+174 DDP
-187 GLQAEGGTNIEAG
+187 EGGTNIEGG
-200 LILAKNLLT
+200 LQIAYNLINEAKT
-209 DDSVKD
+209 DGTLEGISNV
-215 IANKNVILLTDGNP
+215 NVILLTDGCP
-229 TFGVGSSEKNSTSK
+229 TFHVEEKTRTSTTKVVGVEGGGNWAEWEDHYSVTKQGGIANKIKTLDVNGGYVSLYSIAFSAGTAKFAVDSDNRQRDAEDKNVFDWLSSFSSKAFDSNSKEELSKSFGKIVRIIKLGAQAWYVHDPMASNIIYKGNTSSSKDEVNVYTFSDNKLLWDLKNSTPK
-243 EFICHNGSKM
+243 VEVNEDGSK
-253 TGNGSDTSCQTHEGA
+253 TYYHYTLKYPVVLDTTTENFAFDTQMPTNNATVLDYFMFSKIDEKETTTELKH
-268 EAVANSIKDSGVST
+268 ANFDVP
-282 YAVYLGNTEVKCKG
+282 EVKGLC
-296 CELRG
+296 
-301 TGAEWL
+301 
-307 ANDCGFTAYSAA
+307 
-319 DTSKLV
+319 
-325 NIFKT
+325 
-330 IVKIIEMKAKA
+330 
-341 WIVTDPM
+341 
-348 GSGIDFVKFNQEA
+348 
-361 NPVNEFEYKNGK
+361 
-373 ITWDIKSGSIPVN
+373 
-386 TETKDGITTYTYSLS
+386 
-401 YQIKLDTLAGSL
+401 GSL
-413 VQDGDSKIWHSTFVE
+413 EF
-428 DKFYNTNEP
+428 
-437 TGLTYLI
+437 
-444 ITKDD
+444 TK
-449 TGEEKY
+449 
-455 KDGTAYCNIPSVR
+455 
-468 GFAGNL
+468 
-474 SFKKTGSFGEA
+474 
-485 LAGATF
+485 
-491 KLTTDDKADWI
+491 
-502 MTATSDENGTVSFEG
+502 SDENGNPIKGATFTLKGTAVGNGKDVTREVTSDEKGIVSFKN
-517 IPSGHEYTLEETSAP
+517 IPSGTYNLIEKTSEDKSGVPAGYTGDSTEYS
-532 DKYTKTDAK
+532 
-541 YTVTVSYG
+541 VTVSYG
-549 EVTVKDA
+549 NTSSNLP
-556 AENIVEELTVKNE
+556 ENGKVKNTR
-569 SEKTS
+569 EKTS
-574 ISVTKDWKDNGN
+574 VSVTKEWSDNGN
-586 QDGIRPDSVT
+586 QDGIRPDSVK
-596 VQLKAGIEEYGDAVE
+596 VQLYADGEKKGDEVTLNSNNKWTYSWNNLDKYNYDSEGVKGDAVE
-611 LNANNQWSHTFTDLP
+611 YTVVETD
-626 KYKGGEEVV
+626 
-635 YSVAEVNVPKGYTST
+635 VAEGYS
-650 PAVDEKTGDIT
+650 AKVTGNAKDGFT
-661 ITNSHTPAV
+661 ITNSHA
-670 KDVTVKK
+670 
-677 EWKDNNNQDGL
+677 
-688 RTEKIEV
+688 
-695 QLTADGKTVEGKT
+695 
-708 AELSETNNWT
+708 
-718 VTFDKLPVKANGE
+718 
-731 AIAYSAVEVKVPE
+731 
-744 GYTSASAVDKET
+744 
-756 GDITI
+756 
-761 TNSHTPAVKDV
+761 
-772 TVKKEWKDNN
+772 
-782 NQDGLRTEKIEVQL
+782 
-796 TADGKTV
+796 
-803 EGKTAELSETNNWTV
+803 
-818 TFDKL
+818 
-823 PVKANGEAI
+823 
-832 AYSAVEVNVP
+832 
-842 EGYTSASAVDKE
+842 
-854 TGDVTITNSH
+854 
-864 TPATTSV
+864 PATTSV

-957 TNTIKQDTVTIE
+957 TNTIKQDAVTIE

-1042 DNNVVNTIKQEEIS
+1042 GNNVVNTIKQEEIS

-1088 ITLKNGETDY
+1088 ITLKDGETDY

-1212 GYISDKD
+1212 GYISVKD

>member
-23 AFAVEEQ
+23 AFAVESADGSSQ
-30 KATQIGNYYEVD
+30 QITKSSVKMTTSETLENGDVEINKSIT
-42 DGTGALDLDDDP
+42 GTD
-54 KLESGG
+54 
-60 TEQSYEDGKVKVDK
+60 T
-74 TISATEEENVFD
+74 ENVFD
-86 VNLTVKTTE
+86 ITLDVTTAENLEEIPTS
-95 KIEKTAITA
+95 A
-104 DAAAVLVID
+104 DAAVVLVVD
-113 CSGSMEGERISSAKR
+113 RSGSMRWSISGEEDGSNERYNSAISAAK
-128 AAQTFINNFVANNAE
+128 NFVTEFGKDAE
-143 RKVAIVKFSG
+143 NSKRLVQVVQFSG
-153 SQFSDINGAT
+153 DAVKKSSWGWEDVATETGLSGSKNDIE
-163 TIQKWTDASGV
+163 TIS
-174 KTEKDDSFCSAIN
+174 EPS
-187 GLQAEGGTNIEAG
+187 GGTNIEGG
-200 LILAKNLLT
+200 LQLAYNLINQAKNNETLKGI
-209 DDSVKD
+209 SNV
-215 IANKNVILLTDGNP
+215 NVILLTDGCP
-229 TFGVGSSEKNSTSK
+229 TFHVEEKTRTST
-243 EFICHNGSKM
+243 
-253 TGNGSDTSCQTHEGA
+253 
-268 EAVANSIKDSGVST
+268 
-282 YAVYLGNTEVKCKG
+282 TEVKG
-296 CELRG
+296 EEG
-301 TGAEWL
+301 GGNWAEWEDHYSVTKTDGIAAKL
-307 ANDCGFTAYSAA
+307 KNLDVNGGKVSLYSIAFSAGTAHFAVNENNNKSENKNVYDWLSSFS
-319 DTSKLV
+319 SKAFNSNNQQELI
-325 NIFKT
+325 NSFGK
-330 IVKIIEMKAKA
+330 IVKIIKLGAQA
-341 WIVTDPM
+341 WYVHDPM
-348 GSGIDFVKFNQEA
+348 ASNIIYKGAPSSSEA
-361 NPVNEFEYKNGK
+361 NVYTFSDNKLLWDLKNSTPTVDKQGSKTYYHYTLTYPVA
-373 ITWDIKSGSIPVN
+373 
-386 TETKDGITTYTYSLS
+386 
-401 YQIKLDTLAGSL
+401 LDTTPKDFAFDTSMPTNNATVLDYFMFSKIDEETTTELKHASFDVPEVKGLCGSL
-413 VQDGDSKIWHSTFVE
+413 EFIK
-428 DKFYNTNEP
+428 
-437 TGLTYLI
+437 
-444 ITKDD
+444 
-449 TGEEKY
+449 
-455 KDGTAYCNIPSVR
+455 
-468 GFAGNL
+468 
-474 SFKKTGSFGEA
+474 
-485 LAGATF
+485 
-491 KLTTDDKADWI
+491 
-502 MTATSDENGTVSFEG
+502 SDENGNPVKGATFTLAGNAVGNGKDVTLEAKSGADGKVSFSR
-517 IPSGHEYTLEETSAP
+517 IPSGTYKLKESGVPAGYTGDTTEYN
-532 DKYTKTDAK
+532 
-541 YTVTVSYG
+541 VTVSYG
-549 EVTVKDA
+549 NTSSNLP
-556 AENIVEELTVKNE
+556 ENGNVKNTR
-569 SEKTS
+569 EKTS
-574 ISVTKDWKDNGN
+574 VSVTKEWSDNGN
-586 QDGIRPDSVT
+586 QDGIRPDSVK
-596 VQLKAGIEEYGDAVE
+596 VQLYADGEKKGDEVTLNSNNKWTYSWNNLDKYNYDQNGIKGDAVE
-611 LNANNQWSHTFTDLP
+611 YT
-626 KYKGGEEVV
+626 VV
-635 YSVAEVNVPKGYTST
+635 EADIPEGYTPTYS
-650 PAVDEKTGDIT
+650 VDEKTGDIT

-688 RTEKIEV
+688 RTGKIKV

-708 AELSETNNWT
+708 AELSEANNWT
-718 VTFDKLPVKANGE
+718 VTFDKLPVKASGE
-731 AIAYSAVEVKVPE
+731 IIEYDAVEVEVPE
-744 GYTSASAVDKET
+744 GYTSTSEIDEKT
-756 GDITI
+756 GDI
-761 TNSHTPAVKDV
+761 
-772 TVKKEWKDNN
+772 
-782 NQDGLRTEKIEVQL
+782 
-796 TADGKTV
+796 
-803 EGKTAELSETNNWTV
+803 
-818 TFDKL
+818 
-823 PVKANGEAI
+823 
-832 AYSAVEVNVP
+832 
-842 EGYTSASAVDKE
+842 
-854 TGDVTITNSH
+854 TITNSH

-1088 ITLKNGETDY
+1088 ITLKDGETDY

-1138 IKQDYVSVGG
+1138 IKQDYVSVAG

-1212 GYISDKD
+1212 GYISVKD

>member
-23 AFAVEEQ
+23 AFAVESADGSSQ
-30 KATQIGNYYEVD
+30 QITKSSVKMTTSETLENGDVEINKSIT
-42 DGTGALDLDDDP
+42 GTD
-54 KLESGG
+54 
-60 TEQSYEDGKVKVDK
+60 T
-74 TISATEEENVFD
+74 ENVFD
-86 VNLTVKTTE
+86 ITLDVTTAENLEEIPTS
-95 KIEKTAITA
+95 A
-104 DAAAVLVID
+104 DAAVVLVVD
-113 CSGSMEGERISSAKR
+113 RSGSMRWSISGEEDGSNERYNSAISAAK
-128 AAQTFINNFVANNAE
+128 NFVTEFGKDAE
-143 RKVAIVKFSG
+143 NSKRLVQVVQFSG
-153 SQFSDINGAT
+153 DAVKKSSWGWEDVATETGLSGSKNDIE
-163 TIQKWTDASGV
+163 TIS
-174 KTEKDDSFCSAIN
+174 EPS
-187 GLQAEGGTNIEAG
+187 GGTNIEGG
-200 LILAKNLLT
+200 LQLAYNLINQAKNNETLKGI
-209 DDSVKD
+209 SNV
-215 IANKNVILLTDGNP
+215 NVILLTDGCP
-229 TFGVGSSEKNSTSK
+229 TYHVKERTRNST
-243 EFICHNGSKM
+243 
-253 TGNGSDTSCQTHEGA
+253 
-268 EAVANSIKDSGVST
+268 
-282 YAVYLGNTEVKCKG
+282 TEVEG
-296 CELRG
+296 EQG
-301 TGAEWL
+301 GGSWAEWEDHYSVTKTDGIAAKL
-307 ANDCGFTAYSAA
+307 KNLDVNGGKVSLYSIAFSAGTAQFAVNESNNETENKNVYDWLSSFS
-319 DTSKLV
+319 SKAFNSNNQQELI
-325 NIFKT
+325 NSFGK
-330 IVKIIEMKAKA
+330 IVKIIKLGAQA
-341 WIVTDPM
+341 WYVHDPM
-348 GSGIDFVKFNQEA
+348 ASNIIYKGAPSSSGDNVYTFSENKLLWDLKNSKPEVKEEGSK
-361 NPVNEFEYKNGK
+361 
-373 ITWDIKSGSIPVN
+373 
-386 TETKDGITTYTYSLS
+386 TYYHYSLK
-401 YQIKLDTLAGSL
+401 YPVALDTTTEGFAFDTSMPTNNATVLDYFMFSKIDEETTTELKHANFDVPEVKGLCGSL
-413 VQDGDSKIWHSTFVE
+413 EF
-428 DKFYNTNEP
+428 
-437 TGLTYLI
+437 
-444 ITKDD
+444 TK
-449 TGEEKY
+449 
-455 KDGTAYCNIPSVR
+455 
-468 GFAGNL
+468 
-474 SFKKTGSFGEA
+474 
-485 LAGATF
+485 
-491 KLTTDDKADWI
+491 
-502 MTATSDENGTVSFEG
+502 SDENGNPLKGAEFKLIGTAVGNGKDVTLKATSGADGKVSFSR
-517 IPSGHEYTLEETSAP
+517 IPSGTYKLTESGVPAGYTGDTTEYN
-532 DKYTKTDAK
+532 
-541 YTVTVSYG
+541 VTVSYG
-549 EVTVKDA
+549 KVTSSDIPGDGIINTRIKTKVEGKKVWVDGNNVSKTRPESITVKLMNGEDVVKTQTVTPDA
-556 AENIVEELTVKNE
+556 DGNWTYSFTELPKYDTDGTEITYTVK
-569 SEKTS
+569 
-574 ISVTKDWKDNGN
+574 
-586 QDGIRPDSVT
+586 
-596 VQLKAGIEEYGDAVE
+596 EEAVE
-611 LNANNQWSHTFTDLP
+611 GYTSKVDGKTITNTLSQVNDVKVEGKKVWVDGDNANNTRPESITVKLMNGEDVVKTQTVTPDAEGNWTYSFTGLP
-626 KYKGGEEVV
+626 KYDKDYKVINYTVEEEAVEGYTSKVEGKTITNTLSQVNDVKVEGKKVWVDGDNANNTRPESITVKLMNGEDVV
-635 YSVAEVNVPKGYTST
+635 KTQTVTPDAEGNWTYSFTELPKYDENYKVISYTVEEEAVEGYTST
-650 PAVDEKTGDIT
+650 VKGTT
-661 ITNSHTPAV
+661 ITNTLNQV
-670 KDVTVKK
+670 KDVTV
-677 EWKDNNNQDGL
+677 EG
-688 RTEKIEV
+688 EKV
-695 QLTADGKTVEGKT
+695 
-708 AELSETNNWT
+708 
-718 VTFDKLPVKANGE
+718 
-731 AIAYSAVEVKVPE
+731 
-744 GYTSASAVDKET
+744 
-756 GDITI
+756 
-761 TNSHTPAVKDV
+761 
-772 TVKKEWKDNN
+772 
-782 NQDGLRTEKIEVQL
+782 
-796 TADGKTV
+796 
-803 EGKTAELSETNNWTV
+803 
-818 TFDKL
+818 
-823 PVKANGEAI
+823 
-832 AYSAVEVNVP
+832 
-842 EGYTSASAVDKE
+842 
-854 TGDVTITNSH
+854 
-864 TPATTSV
+864 
-871 SVTKAWVDGDNED
+871 WVDGDNAD
-884 GVRPD
+884 KTRPE
-889 SVTVQLKAN
+889 SITVKLMN
-898 GEPEGDVVTLNA
+898 GEDVVKTQTVTPDAEGN
-910 NNQWTYTWKDLAVKS
+910 WTYSFTGLEKYDENYNV
-925 AGKNIAYTVEET
+925 ITYTVKEEA
-937 NVPAGYEPEVTG
+937 VEGYTSTVEG
-949 TAKDGFTI
+949 TTI

-1010 EGLDKYDEKG
+1010 EGLDKYDSRG
-1020 FKYAYKVVEV
+1020 FKYAYKVVE
-1030 EEDVPGYTATYE
+1030 EEVPGYQTTY
-1042 DNNVVNTIKQEEIS
+1042 DNNNVVNTIIQEEIS

-1088 ITLKNGETDY
+1088 ITLKDGETDY

-1138 IKQDYVSVGG
+1138 IKQDYVSVAG

-1178 LQNGTTTYEFTNLE
+1178 LQNGTTTYEFTDLE

-1212 GYISDKD
+1212 GYISVKD

>member
-1 MRRKFW
+1 M
-7 ALLMTIMMIA
+7 
-17 TMVPAS
+17 
-23 AFAVEEQ
+23 
-30 KATQIGNYYEVD
+30 
-42 DGTGALDLDDDP
+42 
-54 KLESGG
+54 
-60 TEQSYEDGKVKVDK
+60 
-74 TISATEEENVFD
+74 
-86 VNLTVKTTE
+86 
-95 KIEKTAITA
+95 
-104 DAAAVLVID
+104 
-113 CSGSMEGERISSAKR
+113 
-128 AAQTFINNFVANNAE
+128 
-143 RKVAIVKFSG
+143 
-153 SQFSDINGAT
+153 
-163 TIQKWTDASGV
+163 
-174 KTEKDDSFCSAIN
+174 
-187 GLQAEGGTNIEAG
+187 
-200 LILAKNLLT
+200 
-209 DDSVKD
+209 
-215 IANKNVILLTDGNP
+215 
-229 TFGVGSSEKNSTSK
+229 
-243 EFICHNGSKM
+243 
-253 TGNGSDTSCQTHEGA
+253 
-268 EAVANSIKDSGVST
+268 
-282 YAVYLGNTEVKCKG
+282 
-296 CELRG
+296 
-301 TGAEWL
+301 
-307 ANDCGFTAYSAA
+307 
-319 DTSKLV
+319 
-325 NIFKT
+325 
-330 IVKIIEMKAKA
+330 
-341 WIVTDPM
+341 
-348 GSGIDFVKFNQEA
+348 
-361 NPVNEFEYKNGK
+361 
-373 ITWDIKSGSIPVN
+373 
-386 TETKDGITTYTYSLS
+386 
-401 YQIKLDTLAGSL
+401 
-413 VQDGDSKIWHSTFVE
+413 
-428 DKFYNTNEP
+428 
-437 TGLTYLI
+437 
-444 ITKDD
+444 
-449 TGEEKY
+449 
-455 KDGTAYCNIPSVR
+455 
-468 GFAGNL
+468 
-474 SFKKTGSFGEA
+474 
-485 LAGATF
+485 
-491 KLTTDDKADWI
+491 
-502 MTATSDENGTVSFEG
+502 
-517 IPSGHEYTLEETSAP
+517 
-532 DKYTKTDAK
+532 
-541 YTVTVSYG
+541 
-549 EVTVKDA
+549 
-556 AENIVEELTVKNE
+556 
-569 SEKTS
+569 
-574 ISVTKDWKDNGN
+574 
-586 QDGIRPDSVT
+586 
-596 VQLKAGIEEYGDAVE
+596 
-611 LNANNQWSHTFTDLP
+611 
-626 KYKGGEEVV
+626 
-635 YSVAEVNVPKGYTST
+635 
-650 PAVDEKTGDIT
+650 
-661 ITNSHTPAV
+661 

-708 AELSETNNWT
+708 AELSE
-718 VTFDKLPVKANGE
+718 A
-731 AIAYSAVEVKVPE
+731 
-744 GYTSASAVDKET
+744 
-756 GDITI
+756 
-761 TNSHTPAVKDV
+761 
-772 TVKKEWKDNN
+772 
-782 NQDGLRTEKIEVQL
+782 
-796 TADGKTV
+796 
-803 EGKTAELSETNNWTV
+803 NNWTV

-842 EGYTSASAVDKE
+842 EGYTPTYSVDEK
-854 TGDVTITNSH
+854 TGEITITNSH

-1010 EGLDKYDEKG
+1010 EGLDKYDSRG
-1020 FKYAYKVVEV
+1020 FKYAYKVVE
-1030 EEDVPGYTATYE
+1030 EKVPGYQTTY
-1042 DNNVVNTIKQEEIS
+1042 DKNNVVNTIIQEEIS

-1076 KLLRDGEPYGDP
+1076 NLLRDGEPYGDP
-1088 ITLKNGETDY
+1088 ITLKDGETTY
-1098 SFDNLPKYDL
+1098 RFDNLPKYDL

-1138 IKQDYVSVGG
+1138 IKQDYVSVAG

-1156 GTAHPAI
+1156 GTVHPAI

-1311 TIEQESIDIAGT
+1311 TIEQENIDIAGT

>member
-23 AFAVEEQ
+23 AFATEEQ
-30 KATQIGNYYEVD
+30 TATQIGNYYEVD
-42 DGTGALDLDDDP
+42 DGTGDLPAKPELISEKTED
-54 KLESGG
+54 
-60 TEQSYEDGKVKVDK
+60 TEQSYEGGKVKVNK
-74 TISATEEENVFD
+74 TISPTEEENVFD
-86 VNLTVKTTE
+86 VNLTVKTTK
-95 KIEKTAITA
+95 KIETTEITA

-113 CSGSMEGERISSAKR
+113 CSGSMDGGSIRSAKK
-128 AAQTFINNFVANNAE
+128 AAQTFINNFVAANTE

-153 SQFSDINGAT
+153 SQYSDISGAT
-163 TIQKWTDASGV
+163 TIQSWIKASDV
-174 KTEKDDSFCSAIN
+174 KTTSDDIYCPAIK
-187 GLQAEGGTNIEAG
+187 GLNAGGGTNIEAG
-200 LILAKNLLT
+200 LILAKNLLS
-209 DDSVKD
+209 DDSVKN
-215 IANKNVILLTDGNP
+215 IANKNVILLTDGKP

-243 EFICHNGSKM
+243 EFICHNGSNM
-253 TGNGSDTSCQTHEGA
+253 TGNGSDTSCQTHKGA
-268 EAVANSIKDSGVST
+268 EDVAKSIKASGVST
-282 YAVYLGNTEVKCKG
+282 YAIYLGEQDVYCSNRCGLNT
-296 CELRG
+296 
-301 TGAEWL
+301 TGAKWL
-307 ANDCGFTAYSAA
+307 ADDCGFTAYSTKNA
-319 DTSKLV
+319 SQLV
-325 NIFKT
+325 NIFNT
-330 IVKIIEMKAKA
+330 IIQIIEKKARA
-341 WIVTDPM
+341 WILTDPM

-373 ITWDIKSGSIPVN
+373 ITWNIKNGSVPEEN
-386 TETKDGITTYTYSLS
+386 TDEKTGITTYTYSLS
-401 YQIKLDTLAGSL
+401 YQIKLDTLAEGFKT
-413 VQDGDSKIWHSTFVE
+413 GTW
-428 DKFYNTNEP
+428 YNTNEP
-437 TGLTYLI
+437 TKLTYLI
-444 ITKDD
+444 ITKDST
-449 TGEEKY
+449 TGEGEETY
-455 KDGTAYCNIPSVR
+455 KEGNAYCNIPSVG

-474 SFKKTGSFGEA
+474 SFNKTGSFGEA

-491 KLTTDDKADWI
+491 KLTHTTKDGTVDWS
-502 MTATSDENGTVSFEG
+502 MTATSDKDGIVRFEN
-517 IPSGHEYTLEETSAP
+517 IPSGHEYTLAETSAP
-532 DKYTKTDAK
+532 DKYTGTDAK

-549 EVTVKDA
+549 KVTVKDA
-556 AENIVEELTVKNE
+556 DGKIVDPPSLTVKNE
-569 SEKTS
+569 SKKTS
-574 ISVTKDWKDNGN
+574 ISVTKKWEDNGN

-596 VQLKAGIEEYGDAVE
+596 VQLTADGDKVE
-611 LNANNQWSHTFTDLP
+611 GKTAELSEDNDWLVTFDDLP
-626 KYKGGEEVV
+626 KYKGGVKVE
-635 YSVAEVNVPKGYTST
+635 YSVAEVEVPEGYTSAS
-650 PAVDEKTGDIT
+650 AVDKETGAVT

-695 QLTADGKTVEGKT
+695 QLTANGDKVEGKT
-708 AELSETNNWT
+708 AELSEANNWT
-718 VTFDKLPVKANGE
+718 VTFENLPVKANGE
-731 AIAYSAVEVKVPE
+731 AIAYSAVEANVPE
-744 GYTSASAVDKET
+744 GYTSASEVDKKT
-756 GDITI
+756 GAVTI

-842 EGYTSASAVDKE
+842 EGYTSASEVDKK
-854 TGDVTITNSH
+854 TGAVTITNSH
-864 TPATTSV
+864 APATTSV

-898 GEPEGDVVTLNA
+898 GEAEGDAVTLNA
-910 NNQWTYTWKDLAVKS
+910 DNQWTYTWEDLAAKS

-1030 EEDVPGYTATYE
+1030 EKDVPGYTATYE
-1042 DNNVVNTIKQEEIS
+1042 GNNVVNTIKQEEIS

-1063 IDPEGTKHPEITI
+1063 IDPEGTAHPEITI

-1098 SFDNLPKYDL
+1098 RFYNLPKYDL

-1113 YEYTVDEVSVD
+1113 YKYTVDEVSVE
-1124 GYTSNIDEYNITNT
+1124 GYTSDVDGYNITNT
-1138 IKQDYVSVGG
+1138 IKQDYVSVAG
-1148 TKTWKDPE
+1148 TKTWRDPE

-1212 GYISDKD
+1212 GYISVKD

-1278 PVYDSEGQK
+1278 PVYDSDGQK

-1311 TIEQESIDIAGT
+1311 TIEQKKIDITGT

-1328 PEGTEVPD
+1328 PEGTEYPD

-1355 GESEYSFTGLDK
+1355 GESEYSFTDLDK

-1431 NGEEVDEVVLQ
+1431 NGEEIDEVVLQ

-1485 YNITNEKNAEP
+1485 YNITNEKDAEP

-1509 NIMLFAGAALAALL
+1509 SIMLFAGTALAALL

>member
-23 AFAVEEQ
+23 AFAVESADGSSQ
-30 KATQIGNYYEVD
+30 QITKSSVKMTTSETLENGDVEINKSIT
-42 DGTGALDLDDDP
+42 GTD
-54 KLESGG
+54 
-60 TEQSYEDGKVKVDK
+60 T
-74 TISATEEENVFD
+74 ENVFD
-86 VNLTVKTTE
+86 ITLDVTTAENLEEIPTS
-95 KIEKTAITA
+95 A
-104 DAAAVLVID
+104 DAAVVLVVD
-113 CSGSMEGERISSAKR
+113 RSGSMRWSISGEEDGSNERYNSAISAAK
-128 AAQTFINNFVANNAE
+128 NFVTEFGKDAE
-143 RKVAIVKFSG
+143 NSKRLVQVVQFSG
-153 SQFSDINGAT
+153 DAVKKSSWGWEDVATETGLSGSKNDIE
-163 TIQKWTDASGV
+163 TIS
-174 KTEKDDSFCSAIN
+174 EPS
-187 GLQAEGGTNIEAG
+187 GGTNIEGG
-200 LILAKNLLT
+200 LQLAYNLINQAKNNETLKGI
-209 DDSVKD
+209 SNV
-215 IANKNVILLTDGNP
+215 NVILLTDGCP
-229 TFGVGSSEKNSTSK
+229 TFHVEEKTRTST
-243 EFICHNGSKM
+243 
-253 TGNGSDTSCQTHEGA
+253 
-268 EAVANSIKDSGVST
+268 
-282 YAVYLGNTEVKCKG
+282 TEVKG
-296 CELRG
+296 EEG
-301 TGAEWL
+301 GGNWAEWEDHYSVTKTDGIAAKL
-307 ANDCGFTAYSAA
+307 KNLDVNGGKVSLYSIAFSAGTAQFAVNENNNKSENKNVYDWLSSFS
-319 DTSKLV
+319 SKAFNSNNQQELI
-325 NIFKT
+325 NSFGK
-330 IVKIIEMKAKA
+330 IVKIIKLGAQA
-341 WIVTDPM
+341 WYVHDPM
-348 GSGIDFVKFNQEA
+348 ASNIIYKGAPSSSEA
-361 NPVNEFEYKNGK
+361 NVYTFSDNKLLWDLKNSTPTVDKQGSKTYYHYTLTYPVA
-373 ITWDIKSGSIPVN
+373 
-386 TETKDGITTYTYSLS
+386 
-401 YQIKLDTLAGSL
+401 LDTTPKDFAFDTSMPTNNATVLDYFMFSKIDEETTTELKHASFDVPEVKGLCGSL
-413 VQDGDSKIWHSTFVE
+413 EFIK
-428 DKFYNTNEP
+428 
-437 TGLTYLI
+437 
-444 ITKDD
+444 
-449 TGEEKY
+449 
-455 KDGTAYCNIPSVR
+455 
-468 GFAGNL
+468 
-474 SFKKTGSFGEA
+474 
-485 LAGATF
+485 
-491 KLTTDDKADWI
+491 
-502 MTATSDENGTVSFEG
+502 SDENGNPVKGATFTLAGNAVGNGKDVTLEAKSGADGKVSFSR
-517 IPSGHEYTLEETSAP
+517 IPSGTYKLKESGVPAGYTGDTTEYN
-532 DKYTKTDAK
+532 
-541 YTVTVSYG
+541 VTVSYG
-549 EVTVKDA
+549 NTSSNLP
-556 AENIVEELTVKNE
+556 ENGNVKNTR
-569 SEKTS
+569 EKTS
-574 ISVTKDWKDNGN
+574 VSVTKEWSDNGN
-586 QDGIRPDSVT
+586 QDGIRPDSVK
-596 VQLKAGIEEYGDAVE
+596 VQLYADGEKKGDEVTLNSNNKWTYSWNNLDKYNYDQNGIKGDAVE
-611 LNANNQWSHTFTDLP
+611 YT
-626 KYKGGEEVV
+626 VV
-635 YSVAEVNVPKGYTST
+635 EADIPEGYTPTYS
-650 PAVDEKTGDIT
+650 VDEKTGDIT

-688 RTEKIEV
+688 RTGKIKV

-708 AELSETNNWT
+708 AELSEANNWT
-718 VTFDKLPVKANGE
+718 VTFDKLPVKASGE
-731 AIAYSAVEVKVPE
+731 IIEYDAVEVEVPE
-744 GYTSASAVDKET
+744 GYTSTSEIDEKT
-756 GDITI
+756 GDI
-761 TNSHTPAVKDV
+761 
-772 TVKKEWKDNN
+772 
-782 NQDGLRTEKIEVQL
+782 
-796 TADGKTV
+796 
-803 EGKTAELSETNNWTV
+803 
-818 TFDKL
+818 
-823 PVKANGEAI
+823 
-832 AYSAVEVNVP
+832 
-842 EGYTSASAVDKE
+842 
-854 TGDVTITNSH
+854 TITNSH

-1088 ITLKNGETDY
+1088 ITLKDGETDY

-1138 IKQDYVSVGG
+1138 IKQDYVSVAG

-1212 GYISDKD
+1212 GYISVKD

>member
-1 MRRKFW
+1 
-7 ALLMTIMMIA
+7 MT
-17 TMVPAS
+17 
-23 AFAVEEQ
+23 
-30 KATQIGNYYEVD
+30 K
-42 DGTGALDLDDDP
+42 
-54 KLESGG
+54 
-60 TEQSYEDGKVKVDK
+60 
-74 TISATEEENVFD
+74 
-86 VNLTVKTTE
+86 
-95 KIEKTAITA
+95 
-104 DAAAVLVID
+104 
-113 CSGSMEGERISSAKR
+113 
-128 AAQTFINNFVANNAE
+128 
-143 RKVAIVKFSG
+143 
-153 SQFSDINGAT
+153 
-163 TIQKWTDASGV
+163 KW
-174 KTEKDDSFCSAIN
+174 E
-187 GLQAEGGTNIEAG
+187 
-200 LILAKNLLT
+200 
-209 DDSVKD
+209 
-215 IANKNVILLTDGNP
+215 
-229 TFGVGSSEKNSTSK
+229 
-243 EFICHNGSKM
+243 
-253 TGNGSDTSCQTHEGA
+253 
-268 EAVANSIKDSGVST
+268 
-282 YAVYLGNTEVKCKG
+282 
-296 CELRG
+296 
-301 TGAEWL
+301 
-307 ANDCGFTAYSAA
+307 
-319 DTSKLV
+319 
-325 NIFKT
+325 
-330 IVKIIEMKAKA
+330 
-341 WIVTDPM
+341 
-348 GSGIDFVKFNQEA
+348 
-361 NPVNEFEYKNGK
+361 
-373 ITWDIKSGSIPVN
+373 
-386 TETKDGITTYTYSLS
+386 
-401 YQIKLDTLAGSL
+401 
-413 VQDGDSKIWHSTFVE
+413 
-428 DKFYNTNEP
+428 
-437 TGLTYLI
+437 
-444 ITKDD
+444 
-449 TGEEKY
+449 
-455 KDGTAYCNIPSVR
+455 
-468 GFAGNL
+468 
-474 SFKKTGSFGEA
+474 
-485 LAGATF
+485 
-491 KLTTDDKADWI
+491 
-502 MTATSDENGTVSFEG
+502 
-517 IPSGHEYTLEETSAP
+517 
-532 DKYTKTDAK
+532 
-541 YTVTVSYG
+541 
-549 EVTVKDA
+549 
-556 AENIVEELTVKNE
+556 
-569 SEKTS
+569 
-574 ISVTKDWKDNGN
+574 DNGN
-586 QDGIRPDSVT
+586 QDGIRPGSVT
-596 VQLKAGIEEYGDAVE
+596 VQLKAGTEKYGEAVT
-611 LNANNQWSHTFTDLP
+611 LNADNKWTYTWEDLAV
-626 KYKGGEEVV
+626 KSAGKDIAYTVEET
-635 YSVAEVNVPKGYTST
+635 NVPEDYT
-650 PAVDEKTGDIT
+650 AKVTGNAKDGFT
-661 ITNSHTPAV
+661 ITNSHA
-670 KDVTVKK
+670 
-677 EWKDNNNQDGL
+677 
-688 RTEKIEV
+688 
-695 QLTADGKTVEGKT
+695 
-708 AELSETNNWT
+708 
-718 VTFDKLPVKANGE
+718 
-731 AIAYSAVEVKVPE
+731 
-744 GYTSASAVDKET
+744 
-756 GDITI
+756 
-761 TNSHTPAVKDV
+761 
-772 TVKKEWKDNN
+772 
-782 NQDGLRTEKIEVQL
+782 
-796 TADGKTV
+796 
-803 EGKTAELSETNNWTV
+803 
-818 TFDKL
+818 
-823 PVKANGEAI
+823 
-832 AYSAVEVNVP
+832 
-842 EGYTSASAVDKE
+842 
-854 TGDVTITNSH
+854 
-864 TPATTSV
+864 PATTSV

-957 TNTIKQDTVTIE
+957 TNTIKQDAVTIE

-1030 EEDVPGYTATYE
+1030 EKDVPGYTATYE
-1042 DNNVVNTIKQEEIS
+1042 GNNVVNTIKQEEIS

-1063 IDPEGTKHPEITI
+1063 IDPEGTVHPEITI
-1076 KLLRDGEPYGDP
+1076 NLLRDGEPYGDP

-1108 TDGHI
+1108 TDGHL
-1113 YEYTVDEVSVD
+1113 YEYTVKEDIVE
-1124 GYTSNIDEYNITNT
+1124 GYTSVVDGYNITNT
-1138 IKQDYVSVGG
+1138 IKQDYVSVAG

-1212 GYISDKD
+1212 GYISVKD

>member
-163 TIQKWTDASGV
+163 TIKKWTDASGV

-731 AIAYSAVEVKVPE
+731 AIAYSAVEV
-744 GYTSASAVDKET
+744 
-756 GDITI
+756 
-761 TNSHTPAVKDV
+761 
-772 TVKKEWKDNN
+772 
-782 NQDGLRTEKIEVQL
+782 
-796 TADGKTV
+796 
-803 EGKTAELSETNNWTV
+803 
-818 TFDKL
+818 
-823 PVKANGEAI
+823 
-832 AYSAVEVNVP
+832 NVP

-1297 AGYTSVVDGYNVTN
+1297 TGYTSVVDGYNVTN

>member
-574 ISVTKDWKDNGN
+574 ISVTKDWEDNGN

-596 VQLKAGIEEYGDAVE
+596 VQLKAGTDKYGDAVE
-611 LNANNQWSHTFTDLP
+611 LNANKQWSHTFTDLP

-635 YSVAEVNVPKGYTST
+635 YSVAEVEVPEGYTST
-650 PAVDEKTGDIT
+650 SEVDKETGDVT

-688 RTEKIEV
+688 RTGKIKV

-708 AELSETNNWT
+708 AELSEANGWE
-718 VTFDKLPVKANGE
+718 VTFEKLPVNASGKTIE
-731 AIAYSAVEVKVPE
+731 YDAVEVEVPE
-744 GYTSASAVDKET
+744 GYTSTSEID
-756 GDITI
+756 
-761 TNSHTPAVKDV
+761 
-772 TVKKEWKDNN
+772 
-782 NQDGLRTEKIEVQL
+782 EK
-796 TADGKTV
+796 
-803 EGKTAELSETNNWTV
+803 
-818 TFDKL
+818 
-823 PVKANGEAI
+823 
-832 AYSAVEVNVP
+832 
-842 EGYTSASAVDKE
+842 

-910 NNQWTYTWKDLAVKS
+910 NNQWKYTWKDLAVKS
-925 AGKNIAYTVEET
+925 AGKNIEYTVEET

-1010 EGLDKYDEKG
+1010 EGLDKYDSRG
-1020 FKYAYKVVEV
+1020 FKYAYKVVE
-1030 EEDVPGYTATYE
+1030 EEVPGYQTTY
-1042 DNNVVNTIKQEEIS
+1042 DNNNVVNTIIQEEIS

-1088 ITLKNGETDY
+1088 ITLKDGETDY

-1311 TIEQESIDIAGT
+1311 TIEQENIDIAGT

>member
-708 AELSETNNWT
+708 AELSE
-718 VTFDKLPVKANGE
+718 A
-731 AIAYSAVEVKVPE
+731 
-744 GYTSASAVDKET
+744 
-756 GDITI
+756 
-761 TNSHTPAVKDV
+761 
-772 TVKKEWKDNN
+772 
-782 NQDGLRTEKIEVQL
+782 
-796 TADGKTV
+796 
-803 EGKTAELSETNNWTV
+803 NNWTV

-1297 AGYTSVVDGYNVTN
+1297 TGYTSVVDGYNVTN

>member
-23 AFAVEEQ
+23 AFATEEQ
-30 KATQIGNYYEVD
+30 TATQIGNYYEVN
-42 DGTGALDLDDDP
+42 DGTGALPAEPELISEKTED
-54 KLESGG
+54 
-60 TEQSYEDGKVKVDK
+60 TEQSYEGGKVKVNK
-74 TISATEEENVFD
+74 TISPTEKENVFD
-86 VNLTVKTTE
+86 VNLTVKTTK
-95 KIEKTAITA
+95 KIETTDITA

-113 CSGSMEGERISSAKR
+113 CSYSMTNNNSNSLAEAKK
-128 AAQTFINNFVANNAE
+128 AAQTFINNFASDKAD

-153 SQFSDINGAT
+153 YASNKTDGAT
-163 TIQKWTDASGV
+163 TIQGWEDAAVLSKTDG
-174 KTEKDDSFCSAIN
+174 TLCTAIN
-187 GLQAEGGTNIEAG
+187 KLRSDGGTNIEAG
-200 LILAKNLLT
+200 LILAKNLLN
-209 DDSVKD
+209 SKD
-215 IANKNVILLTDGNP
+215 VSKIANKNVILLTDGKP
-229 TFGVGSSEKNSTSK
+229 TFGVMNSEKSNTSTGR
-243 EFICHNGSKM
+243 ICDKGTKM
-253 TGNGSDTSCQTHEGA
+253 TGDGEHTTCTSKYYGDTHL
-268 EAVANSIKDSGVST
+268 GVENVSAQIRDELNAST
-282 YAVYLGNTEVKCKG
+282 YAIYLGEQDVYCSNRCGLDT
-296 CELRG
+296 
-301 TGAEWL
+301 TGAKWL
-307 ANDCGFTAYSAA
+307 ADDCGFTAYSTKNA
-319 DTSKLV
+319 SQLV
-325 NIFKT
+325 NIFNT
-330 IVKIIEMKAKA
+330 IIQIIEKKARA
-341 WIVTDPM
+341 WILTDPM

-373 ITWDIKSGSIPVN
+373 ITWNIKNGSVPEEN
-386 TETKDGITTYTYSLS
+386 TDEKTGITTYTYSLS
-401 YQIKLDTLAGSL
+401 YQIKLDTLAEGFKT
-413 VQDGDSKIWHSTFVE
+413 GTW
-428 DKFYNTNEP
+428 YNTNEP
-437 TGLTYLI
+437 TKLTYLI
-444 ITKDD
+444 ITKDST
-449 TGEEKY
+449 TGEGEETY
-455 KDGTAYCNIPSVR
+455 KEGNAYCNIPSVG

-474 SFKKTGSFGEA
+474 SFNKTGSFGEA

-491 KLTTDDKADWI
+491 KLTTKDKADWS
-502 MTATSDENGTVSFEG
+502 MTATSDEDGIVSFAN
-517 IPSGHEYTLEETSAP
+517 IPSGHVYTLVETSAP
-532 DKYTKTDAK
+532 DKDKYTSTDVE

-549 EVTVKDA
+549 KVTVKDVDGK
-556 AENIVEELTVKNE
+556 IVDPRSLTVKNE
-569 SEKTS
+569 SKKTS
-574 ISVTKDWKDNGN
+574 ISVTKDWEDNGN

-596 VQLKAGIEEYGDAVE
+596 VQLMAGTENYGNAVE
-611 LNANNQWSHTFTDLP
+611 LNDNNQWSHTFTDLP

-650 PAVDEKTGDIT
+650 PAVDEKTGAIT

-688 RTEKIEV
+688 RTGKI
-695 QLTADGKTVEGKT
+695 K
-708 AELSETNNWT
+708 
-718 VTFDKLPVKANGE
+718 
-731 AIAYSAVEVKVPE
+731 
-744 GYTSASAVDKET
+744 
-756 GDITI
+756 
-761 TNSHTPAVKDV
+761 
-772 TVKKEWKDNN
+772 
-782 NQDGLRTEKIEVQL
+782 VQL

-842 EGYTSASAVDKE
+842 EGYTPTYSVDEK
-854 TGDVTITNSH
+854 TGDITITNSH

-925 AGKNIAYTVEET
+925 AGKNIEYTVEET

-1010 EGLDKYDEKG
+1010 EGLDKYDSRG
-1020 FKYAYKVVEV
+1020 FKYAYKVVE
-1030 EEDVPGYTATYE
+1030 EEVPGYQTTY
-1042 DNNVVNTIKQEEIS
+1042 DNNNVVNTIIQEEIS

-1088 ITLKNGETDY
+1088 ITLKNGETTY
-1098 SFDNLPKYDL
+1098 RFDNLPEYDL

-1113 YEYTVDEVSVD
+1113 YEYTVEEVSVD
-1124 GYTSNIDEYNITNT
+1124 GYTSNIDEYNNITNT
-1138 IKQDYVSVGG
+1138 IKQEYVSVGG

-1401 NQNYVSVSGTKSWV
+1401 NQNYVSVGGTKSWV

-1485 YNITNEKNAEP
+1485 YNITNEKDAEP

-1509 NIMLFAGAALAALL
+1509 NIMLFAGTALTALLLALAL
-1523 AALAI
+1523 

>member
-1 MRRKFW
+1 
-7 ALLMTIMMIA
+7 MT
-17 TMVPAS
+17 TS
-23 AFAVEEQ
+23 ETLENGDVEIN
-30 KATQIGNYYEVD
+30 KSIT
-42 DGTGALDLDDDP
+42 GTD
-54 KLESGG
+54 
-60 TEQSYEDGKVKVDK
+60 T
-74 TISATEEENVFD
+74 ENVFD
-86 VNLTVKTTE
+86 ITLDVTTAENLEEIPTS
-95 KIEKTAITA
+95 A
-104 DAAAVLVID
+104 DAAVVLVVD
-113 CSGSMEGERISSAKR
+113 RSGSMRWSISGEEDGSNERYNSAISAAK
-128 AAQTFINNFVANNAE
+128 NFVTEFGKDAE
-143 RKVAIVKFSG
+143 NSKRLVQVVQFSG
-153 SQFSDINGAT
+153 DAVKKSSWGWEDVATETGLSGSKNDIE
-163 TIQKWTDASGV
+163 TIS
-174 KTEKDDSFCSAIN
+174 EPS
-187 GLQAEGGTNIEAG
+187 GGTNIEGG
-200 LILAKNLLT
+200 LQLAYNLINQAKNNETLKGI
-209 DDSVKD
+209 SNV
-215 IANKNVILLTDGNP
+215 NVILLTDGCP
-229 TFGVGSSEKNSTSK
+229 TYHVKERTRNST
-243 EFICHNGSKM
+243 
-253 TGNGSDTSCQTHEGA
+253 
-268 EAVANSIKDSGVST
+268 
-282 YAVYLGNTEVKCKG
+282 TEVEG
-296 CELRG
+296 EQG
-301 TGAEWL
+301 GGSWAEWEDHYSVTKTDGIAAKL
-307 ANDCGFTAYSAA
+307 KNLDVNGGKVSLYSIAFSAGTAQFAVNESNNETENKNVYDWLSSFS
-319 DTSKLV
+319 SKAFNSNNQQELI
-325 NIFKT
+325 NSFGK
-330 IVKIIEMKAKA
+330 IVKIIKLGAQA
-341 WIVTDPM
+341 WYVHDPM
-348 GSGIDFVKFNQEA
+348 ASNIIYKGAPSSSGDNVYTFSENKLLWDLKNSKPEVKE
-361 NPVNEFEYKNGK
+361 EGRK
-373 ITWDIKSGSIPVN
+373 
-386 TETKDGITTYTYSLS
+386 TYYHYSLK
-401 YQIKLDTLAGSL
+401 YPVALDTTTEGFAFDTSMPTNNATVLDYFMFSKIDEETTTELKHANFDVPEVKGLCGSL
-413 VQDGDSKIWHSTFVE
+413 EF
-428 DKFYNTNEP
+428 
-437 TGLTYLI
+437 
-444 ITKDD
+444 TK
-449 TGEEKY
+449 
-455 KDGTAYCNIPSVR
+455 
-468 GFAGNL
+468 
-474 SFKKTGSFGEA
+474 
-485 LAGATF
+485 
-491 KLTTDDKADWI
+491 
-502 MTATSDENGTVSFEG
+502 SDENGNPLKGAEFKLIGTAVGNGKDVTLKATSGADGKVSFSR
-517 IPSGHEYTLEETSAP
+517 IPSGTYKLTESGVPAGYTGDTTEYN
-532 DKYTKTDAK
+532 
-541 YTVTVSYG
+541 VTVSYG
-549 EVTVKDA
+549 NTSSNLP
-556 AENIVEELTVKNE
+556 ENGNVKNTR
-569 SEKTS
+569 EKTS
-574 ISVTKDWKDNGN
+574 VSVTKEWSDNGN
-586 QDGIRPDSVT
+586 QDGIRPDSVK
-596 VQLKAGIEEYGDAVE
+596 VQLYADGEKKGDEVTLNSNNKWTYSWNNLDKYNYDQNGIKGDAVE
-611 LNANNQWSHTFTDLP
+611 YT
-626 KYKGGEEVV
+626 VV
-635 YSVAEVNVPKGYTST
+635 EADIPEGYTPTYS
-650 PAVDEKTGDIT
+650 VDEKTGDIT

-688 RTEKIEV
+688 RTGKIKV

-708 AELSETNNWT
+708 AELSEANNWT
-718 VTFDKLPVKANGE
+718 VTFDKLPVKASGE
-731 AIAYSAVEVKVPE
+731 IIEYDAVEVEVPE
-744 GYTSASAVDKET
+744 GYTSTSEIDEKT
-756 GDITI
+756 GDI
-761 TNSHTPAVKDV
+761 
-772 TVKKEWKDNN
+772 
-782 NQDGLRTEKIEVQL
+782 
-796 TADGKTV
+796 
-803 EGKTAELSETNNWTV
+803 
-818 TFDKL
+818 
-823 PVKANGEAI
+823 
-832 AYSAVEVNVP
+832 
-842 EGYTSASAVDKE
+842 
-854 TGDVTITNSH
+854 TITNSH

-1088 ITLKNGETDY
+1088 ITLKDGETDY

-1138 IKQDYVSVGG
+1138 IKQDYVSVAG

-1212 GYISDKD
+1212 GYISVKD

>member
-23 AFAVEEQ
+23 AFAVESADGSSQ
-30 KATQIGNYYEVD
+30 QITKSSVKMTTSETLENGDVEINKSIT
-42 DGTGALDLDDDP
+42 GTD
-54 KLESGG
+54 
-60 TEQSYEDGKVKVDK
+60 T
-74 TISATEEENVFD
+74 ENVFD
-86 VNLTVKTTE
+86 ITLDVTTAENLEEIPTS
-95 KIEKTAITA
+95 A
-104 DAAAVLVID
+104 DAAVVLVVD
-113 CSGSMEGERISSAKR
+113 RSGSMRWSISGEEDGSNERYNSAISAAK
-128 AAQTFINNFVANNAE
+128 NFVTEFGKDAE
-143 RKVAIVKFSG
+143 NSKRLVQVVQFSG
-153 SQFSDINGAT
+153 DAVKKSSWGWEDVATETGLSGSKNDIE
-163 TIQKWTDASGV
+163 TIS
-174 KTEKDDSFCSAIN
+174 EPS
-187 GLQAEGGTNIEAG
+187 GGTNIEGG
-200 LILAKNLLT
+200 LQLAYNLINQAKNNETLKGI
-209 DDSVKD
+209 SNV
-215 IANKNVILLTDGNP
+215 NVILLTDGCP
-229 TFGVGSSEKNSTSK
+229 TYHVKERTRNST
-243 EFICHNGSKM
+243 
-253 TGNGSDTSCQTHEGA
+253 
-268 EAVANSIKDSGVST
+268 
-282 YAVYLGNTEVKCKG
+282 TEVEG
-296 CELRG
+296 EQG
-301 TGAEWL
+301 GGSWAEWEDHYSVTKTDGIAAKL
-307 ANDCGFTAYSAA
+307 KNLDVNGGKVSLYSIAFSAGTAQFAVNESNNESENKNVYDWLSSFS
-319 DTSKLV
+319 SKAFNSNNQQELI
-325 NIFKT
+325 NSFGK
-330 IVKIIEMKAKA
+330 IVKIIKLGAQA
-341 WIVTDPM
+341 WYVHDPM
-348 GSGIDFVKFNQEA
+348 ASNIIYKGAPSSSKANVYTFSDNKLLWDLKNSTPTVDEQGSKTYYHYTLTY
-361 NPVNEFEYKNGK
+361 PVA
-373 ITWDIKSGSIPVN
+373 
-386 TETKDGITTYTYSLS
+386 
-401 YQIKLDTLAGSL
+401 LDTTPKDFAFDTSMPTNNATVLDYFMFSKIDEETTTELKHANFDVPEVKGLCGSL
-413 VQDGDSKIWHSTFVE
+413 EF
-428 DKFYNTNEP
+428 
-437 TGLTYLI
+437 
-444 ITKDD
+444 TK
-449 TGEEKY
+449 
-455 KDGTAYCNIPSVR
+455 
-468 GFAGNL
+468 
-474 SFKKTGSFGEA
+474 
-485 LAGATF
+485 
-491 KLTTDDKADWI
+491 
-502 MTATSDENGTVSFEG
+502 SDENGNPLKGATFTLEGTAVGNGKAVTLEATSDADGKVSFSR
-517 IPSGHEYTLEETSAP
+517 IPSGTYKLTESGVPAGYTGDTTEYN
-532 DKYTKTDAK
+532 
-541 YTVTVSYG
+541 VTVSYG
-549 EVTVKDA
+549 NTSSNLP
-556 AENIVEELTVKNE
+556 ENGNVKNTR
-569 SEKTS
+569 EKTS
-574 ISVTKDWKDNGN
+574 VSVTKEWSDNGN
-586 QDGIRPDSVT
+586 QDGIRPDSVK
-596 VQLKAGIEEYGDAVE
+596 VQLYADGEKKGDEVTLNSNNKWTYSWNNLDKYNYDQNGIKGDAVE
-611 LNANNQWSHTFTDLP
+611 YT
-626 KYKGGEEVV
+626 VV
-635 YSVAEVNVPKGYTST
+635 EADIPEGYTPTYS
-650 PAVDEKTGDIT
+650 VDEKTGDIT

-688 RTEKIEV
+688 RTGKIKV

-708 AELSETNNWT
+708 AELSEANGWE
-718 VTFDKLPVKANGE
+718 VTFEKLPVNASGKTIE
-731 AIAYSAVEVKVPE
+731 YDAVEVEVPE
-744 GYTSASAVDKET
+744 GYTSTSEIDEKT
-756 GDITI
+756 GDI
-761 TNSHTPAVKDV
+761 
-772 TVKKEWKDNN
+772 
-782 NQDGLRTEKIEVQL
+782 
-796 TADGKTV
+796 
-803 EGKTAELSETNNWTV
+803 
-818 TFDKL
+818 
-823 PVKANGEAI
+823 
-832 AYSAVEVNVP
+832 
-842 EGYTSASAVDKE
+842 
-854 TGDVTITNSH
+854 TITNSH

-910 NNQWTYTWKDLAVKS
+910 NNQWKYTWKDLAVKS
-925 AGKNIAYTVEET
+925 AGKNIEYTVEET

-1088 ITLKNGETDY
+1088 ITLKDGETDY

-1138 IKQDYVSVGG
+1138 IKQDYVSVAG

-1212 GYISDKD
+1212 GYISVKD

-1311 TIEQESIDIAGT
+1311 TIEQENIDIAGT

>member
-1 MRRKFW
+1 
-7 ALLMTIMMIA
+7 MTIMMIA

-708 AELSETNNWT
+708 AELSEANNWT

-731 AIAYSAVEVKVPE
+731 NIAYNAVEVNVPE

-756 GDITI
+756 GDVTI

-782 NQDGLRTEKIEVQL
+782 NQDGLRTGKIKVQL

-803 EGKTAELSETNNWTV
+803 EGKTAELSEANNWTV

-842 EGYTSASAVDKE
+842 EGYTPTYSVDEK
-854 TGDVTITNSH
+854 TGEITITNSH

-1010 EGLDKYDEKG
+1010 EGLDKYDSRG
-1020 FKYAYKVVEV
+1020 FKYAYKVVE
-1030 EEDVPGYTATYE
+1030 EKVPGYQTTY
-1042 DNNVVNTIKQEEIS
+1042 DKNNVVNTIIQEEIS

-1076 KLLRDGEPYGDP
+1076 NLLRDGEPYGDP
-1088 ITLKNGETDY
+1088 ITLKDGETTY
-1098 SFDNLPKYDL
+1098 RFDNLPKYDL

-1138 IKQDYVSVGG
+1138 IKQDYVSVAG

-1156 GTAHPAI
+1156 GTVHPAI

-1311 TIEQESIDIAGT
+1311 TIEQENIDIAGT